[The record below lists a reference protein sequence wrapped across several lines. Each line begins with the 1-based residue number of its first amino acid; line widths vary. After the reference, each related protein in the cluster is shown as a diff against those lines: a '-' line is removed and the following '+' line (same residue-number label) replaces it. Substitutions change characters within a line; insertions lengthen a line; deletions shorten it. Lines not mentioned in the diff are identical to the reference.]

1 MNKKNKEFFLSSWA
15 INNKTIIYV
24 LMTIFLVSGITA
36 YKTMPR
42 ELFPEI
48 NSSNIFVTTIFPGN
62 NAEEIEKLIT
72 DPLEQEI
79 KGVIGLIE
87 IESTSSEG
95 ISIINIEFDDDIPTE
110 VARLRVKDL
119 VDNVTVGDD
128 WPTFNNAKVDPNI
141 FEFDIAE
148 RFPVLNISLVGD
160 YKVEELKEYA
170 EYLDTRIERLPQVKT
185 VEVRG
190 IQDFEVEIAVNP
202 YKMKATKT
210 SFGNI
215 INAISQENI
224 TISAGSLISDGQRR
238 NVKIIGEVS
247 DPSQLNRLIVKR
259 DDGPVY
265 LEDVA
270 SVSFREKEATS
281 FTRSFDQKTVMLEV
295 VKRGGENAIF
305 ASNSIQEIIKDAKEN
320 FLPENLDVVVQ
331 NDQSEYTINS
341 VNDLMNNLI
350 FGIILVVTVLTFFL
364 GLRNALFVGFAIP
377 MSMFMSLV
385 ILSAFG
391 FTLNRMV
398 LFGLVMGLGLL
409 VDNGIVVVENIYRL
423 MSKEGMSRV
432 QAAKLGIGEVALPII
447 VSTATTIAAFIPLG
461 TWPGT
466 LGEFMIYFPITL
478 SAILGSSLIVA
489 IFFNSMLVSSF
500 MDLSEREISRTNLMK
515 MTYILGGLAIV
526 FVLFQDT
533 RAIGSLLAFICF
545 LFWSYKYVI
554 KNSAVKFQN
563 TLLVKL
569 ENRYNEFLSFALA
582 GFRPYLFLLGTIS
595 LFFVSILLMAIFPP
609 KVEFFPDNEPQQ
621 ILVYLEYPE
630 GTDIKKTNETSMLIE
645 SEVYKVVNNSKYID
659 NGYNFLVES
668 AISQVGE
675 GAGNPE
681 TDAGGTGEIP
691 HKALITMTMREFKFR
706 RGMSSEELRKE
717 IQVELIEKFPG
728 IAISVEKDSQ
738 GPPGGYPVNIEIYGE
753 DYEQLIET
761 AISMKNYLNQEN
773 IEGIEQ
779 LKIDVSRSKPGLEFN
794 VDREKAG
801 ELGIPTGLV
810 GQTIRNS
817 IIGSKAGI
825 YKLRGEDYE
834 INVRFDEEFKNDINS
849 IINQNIVFR
858 DQSTGKTKEVP
869 IASIVD
875 QKNITSF
882 SAIKHIDLQRVVTLY
897 SSILAGSN
905 ANEIVNTA
913 EIALSGYEAPQGVEY
928 KFTGEIKQQ
937 SENQEFLSGALLT
950 GIALIILLLVFQFN
964 SISKP
969 FIVLA
974 SIVLSFTGVFLGI
987 VIFNLTFSILMT
999 MLGIISLTG
1008 IIVNNA
1014 VVLIDYT
1021 QLLLDRKKEELNV
1034 EKDNMLSKDQI
1045 FEAIV
1050 SGGKARLRPVIL
1062 TAITT
1067 ILGLIPL
1074 AIGLN
1079 IDLMSLFS
1087 SGNPNIYVGGDN
1099 VIFWGPLA
1107 WTVIFGL
1114 TFATFLTLVIVPVTF
1129 YLSKRAALK
1138 IREFKL
1144 N

>member
-270 SVSFREKEATS
+270 SVSFSEKDVTS

-305 ASNSIQEIIKDAKEN
+305 ASNSIQEIIKDAKQN

-500 MDLSEREISRTNLMK
+500 MDLSEREISRTNLIK

-630 GTDIKKTNETSMLIE
+630 GTDIKKTNETLMLIE

-706 RGMSSEELRKE
+706 RGTSSEELRKE
-717 IQVELIEKFPG
+717 IQLELLEKFPG

-858 DQSTGKTKEVP
+858 DQSTGKIQEVP

-1021 QLLLDRKKEELNV
+1021 QLLFDRKKIDLN
-1034 EKDNMLSKDQI
+1034 MSKDEI
-1045 FEAIV
+1045 IDKMTAMELVKTA
-1050 SGGKARLRPVIL
+1050 GKARLKPVLL

-1067 ILGLIPL
+1067 IFGLIPL
-1074 AIGLN
+1074 AVGLN
-1079 IDLMSLFS
+1079 IDFFSLFANW
-1087 SGNPNIYVGGDN
+1087 NPNVYLGGDN
-1099 VIFWGPLA
+1099 VVFWGPLA
-1107 WTVIFGL
+1107 WTVIFGI
-1114 TFATFLTLVIVPVTF
+1114 TFATFLTLIIVPSM
-1129 YLSKRAALK
+1129 YYIIHLARIKLK
-1138 IREFKL
+1138 NI
-1144 N
+1144 

>member
-270 SVSFREKEATS
+270 SVSFREKDVTS

-500 MDLSEREISRTNLMK
+500 MDLSEREISRTNLIK

-630 GTDIKKTNETSMLIE
+630 GTDIKKTNETLMLIE

-691 HKALITMTMREFKFR
+691 HKALITITMREFKFR

-717 IQVELIEKFPG
+717 IQLELLEKFPG

-1021 QLLLDRKKEELNV
+1021 QLLFDRKKIDLN
-1034 EKDNMLSKDQI
+1034 MSKDEI
-1045 FEAIV
+1045 IDKMTAMELVKTA
-1050 SGGKARLRPVIL
+1050 GKARLKPVLL

-1067 ILGLIPL
+1067 IFGLIPL
-1074 AIGLN
+1074 AVGLN
-1079 IDLMSLFS
+1079 IDFFSLFANW
-1087 SGNPNIYVGGDN
+1087 NPNVYLGGDN

-1107 WTVIFGL
+1107 WTVIFGI
-1114 TFATFLTLVIVPVTF
+1114 TFATFLTLIIVPSM
-1129 YLSKRAALK
+1129 YYIIHLARIKLK
-1138 IREFKL
+1138 NI
-1144 N
+1144 

>member
-270 SVSFREKEATS
+270 SVSFREKDVTS

-305 ASNSIQEIIKDAKEN
+305 ASNSIQEIIKDAKQN

-500 MDLSEREISRTNLMK
+500 MDLSEREISRTNLIK

-630 GTDIKKTNETSMLIE
+630 GTDIKKTNETLMLIE

-717 IQVELIEKFPG
+717 IQLELLEKFPG

-858 DQSTGKTKEVP
+858 DQSTGKIQEVP

-1021 QLLLDRKKEELNV
+1021 QLLFDRKKIDLN
-1034 EKDNMLSKDQI
+1034 MSKDEI
-1045 FEAIV
+1045 IDKMTAMELVKTA
-1050 SGGKARLRPVIL
+1050 GKARLKPVLL

-1067 ILGLIPL
+1067 IFGLIPL
-1074 AIGLN
+1074 AVGLN
-1079 IDLMSLFS
+1079 IDFFSLFANW
-1087 SGNPNIYVGGDN
+1087 NPNVYLGGDN
-1099 VIFWGPLA
+1099 VVFWGPLA
-1107 WTVIFGL
+1107 WTVIFGI
-1114 TFATFLTLVIVPVTF
+1114 TFATFLTLIIVPSM
-1129 YLSKRAALK
+1129 YYIIHLARIKLK
-1138 IREFKL
+1138 NI
-1144 N
+1144 

>member
-1 MNKKNKEFFLSSWA
+1 MDKKNKEFFLSSWA

-24 LMTIFLVSGITA
+24 LMIIFLISGISA

-48 NSSNIFVTTIFPGN
+48 NSSNIFITTVFPGN
-62 NAEEIEKLIT
+62 NAEEMEKLIT

-95 ISIINIEFDDDIPTE
+95 ISIINIEFDDEIPTAL
-110 VARLRVKDL
+110 ARQRVKDL
-119 VDNVTVGDD
+119 VENVTVGDD

-185 VEVRG
+185 VEIRG
-190 IQDFEVEIAVNP
+190 IQDFEVEVAVNP
-202 YKMKATKT
+202 YMMKATKT
-210 SFGNI
+210 SYSDI
-215 INAISQENI
+215 INAIAQENV

-247 DPSQLNRLIVKR
+247 DPSELNRIIVKR
-259 DDGPVY
+259 DNGPVY

-270 SVSFREKEATS
+270 SISFKEKEITS
-281 FTRSFDQKTVMLEV
+281 YTRSFDKKTVMLEV

-305 ASNSIQEIIKDAKEN
+305 ASNSIQEIIQEAKED
-320 FLPENLDVVVQ
+320 FLPSNLEVVIQ

-391 FTLNRMV
+391 LTLNRMV

-423 MSKEGMSRV
+423 MSKEGVPRI

-478 SAILGSSLIVA
+478 SAVLGSSLIVA

-500 MDLSEREISRTNLMK
+500 MDLSEKEISRKNLMR

-545 LFWSYKYVI
+545 LFWSYKYFI
-554 KNSAVKFQN
+554 KNQAIRFQN
-563 TLLVKL
+563 TFLVRL
-569 ENRYNEFLSFALA
+569 ENKYNDFLSFALE
-582 GFRPYLFLLGTIS
+582 GIRPFLFLAGTFL
-595 LFFVSILLMAIFPP
+595 LFITSIVLMGIFPP
-609 KVEFFPDNEPQQ
+609 KIEFFPDNEPQQ

-630 GTDIKKTNETSMLIE
+630 GTDIEKTNETLKQIE
-645 SEVYKVVNNSKYID
+645 SEIYEVINNPKYLDGD
-659 NGYNFLVES
+659 NNFLVES

-691 HKALITMTMREFKFR
+691 HKALITMTMREFKYR
-706 RGMSSEELRKE
+706 RGMSSEELRKDV
-717 IQVELIEKFPG
+717 QLELIGRFPG

-738 GPPGGYPVNIEIYGE
+738 GPPGGYPVNIEIYGD
-753 DYEQLIET
+753 DYEKLIET
-761 AISMKNYLNQEN
+761 AISMKNYLNKEN

-779 LKIDVSRSKPGLEFN
+779 LKIDVSRSKPGLEFQ

-801 ELGIPTGLV
+801 ELGIPTGLI

-817 IIGSKAGI
+817 IIGTKAGV
-825 YKLRGEDYE
+825 YKLNGDDYQ
-834 INVRFDEEFKNDINS
+834 INVRLDEDYKNNINT
-849 IINQNIVFR
+849 IINQNIIFR
-858 DQSTGKTKEVP
+858 DQSNGKTKEIP
-869 IASIVD
+869 IASVVTE
-875 QKNITSF
+875 KNITSF
-882 SAIKHIDLQRVVTLY
+882 SAIKHKDLQRSVTLY

-905 ANEIVNTA
+905 ANEIVNSA
-913 EIALSGYEAPQGVEY
+913 EISLSGFETPQGVDF

-937 SENQEFLSGALLT
+937 AENQSFLSGALLT
-950 GIALIILLLVFQFN
+950 GIALILLLLVFQFN

-974 SIVLSFTGVFLGI
+974 SIILSFTGVFLGI

-1021 QLLLDRKKEELNV
+1021 QLLFDRKKIDLN
-1034 EKDNMLSKDQI
+1034 LSKNEIIEKSIALDLI
-1045 FEAIV
+1045 KTA
-1050 SGGKARLRPVIL
+1050 GKARLKPVLL

-1067 ILGLIPL
+1067 IFGLIPL

-1079 IDLMSLFS
+1079 IDFFSLFA
-1087 SGNPNIYVGGDN
+1087 NWNANIYIGGDN

-1107 WTVIFGL
+1107 WTVIFGI
-1114 TFATFLTLVIVPVTF
+1114 TFATFLTLIIVPSM
-1129 YLSKRAALK
+1129 YYIIHLGRIKLK
-1138 IREFKL
+1138 NI
-1144 N
+1144 

>member
-1 MNKKNKEFFLSSWA
+1 MDKKNKEFFLSSWA

-48 NSSNIFVTTIFPGN
+48 NSSNIFVTTIYPGN

-119 VDNVTVGDD
+119 VDNITVGDD

-148 RFPVLNISLVGD
+148 RFPVLNISLVGN
-160 YKVEELKEYA
+160 YTVEELKEYA

-215 INAISQENI
+215 IDAISQENI

-270 SVSFREKEATS
+270 SVSFKEKEATS

-295 VKRGGENAIF
+295 IKRGGENAIF

-320 FLPENLDVVVQ
+320 FLPENLDVVIQ

-526 FVLFQDT
+526 FVLFQNT

-545 LFWSYKYVI
+545 LFWSYKYFI

-582 GFRPYLFLLGTIS
+582 GLRPYLFLLGTIS

-630 GTDIKKTNETSMLIE
+630 GTDIKKTNKTSMQIE
-645 SEVYKVVNNSKYID
+645 SEIYKVVNNSKYID

-1021 QLLLDRKKEELNV
+1021 QLLFDRKKLDLNMSEDEIIDKMTAMELV
-1034 EKDNMLSKDQI
+1034 KT
-1045 FEAIV
+1045 A
-1050 SGGKARLRPVIL
+1050 GKARLKPVLL

-1067 ILGLIPL
+1067 IFGLIPL
-1074 AIGLN
+1074 AVGLN
-1079 IDLMSLFS
+1079 IDFFSLFANW
-1087 SGNPNIYVGGDN
+1087 NPNVYLGGDN

-1107 WTVIFGL
+1107 WTVIFGI
-1114 TFATFLTLVIVPVTF
+1114 TFATFLTLIIVPSM
-1129 YLSKRAALK
+1129 YYIIHLARIKLK
-1138 IREFKL
+1138 NI
-1144 N
+1144 

>member
-270 SVSFREKEATS
+270 SVSFREKDVTS

-305 ASNSIQEIIKDAKEN
+305 ASNSIQEIIKDAKQN

-500 MDLSEREISRTNLMK
+500 MDLSEREISRTNLIK

-706 RGMSSEELRKE
+706 RGTSSEELRKE
-717 IQVELIEKFPG
+717 IQLELLEKFPG

-858 DQSTGKTKEVP
+858 DQSTGKIQEVP

-1021 QLLLDRKKEELNV
+1021 QLLFDRKKIDLN
-1034 EKDNMLSKDQI
+1034 MSKDEI
-1045 FEAIV
+1045 IDKMTAMELVKTA
-1050 SGGKARLRPVIL
+1050 GKARLKPVLL

-1067 ILGLIPL
+1067 IFGLIPL
-1074 AIGLN
+1074 AVGLN
-1079 IDLMSLFS
+1079 IDFFSLFANW
-1087 SGNPNIYVGGDN
+1087 NPNVYLGGDN
-1099 VIFWGPLA
+1099 VVFWGPLA
-1107 WTVIFGL
+1107 WTVIFGI
-1114 TFATFLTLVIVPVTF
+1114 TFATFLTLIIVPSM
-1129 YLSKRAALK
+1129 YYIIHLARIKLK
-1138 IREFKL
+1138 NI
-1144 N
+1144 

>member
-1 MNKKNKEFFLSSWA
+1 MDKKNKEFFLSSWA

-24 LMTIFLVSGITA
+24 LMIIFLISGVTA

-48 NSSNIFVTTIFPGN
+48 NSSNIFITTVFPGN
-62 NAEEIEKLIT
+62 NAEEMEKLIT

-79 KGVIGLIE
+79 KGVIGLID

-95 ISIINIEFDDDIPTE
+95 ISIINIEFDDEIPTAL
-110 VARLRVKDL
+110 ARQRVKDL

-128 WPTFNNAKVDPNI
+128 WPTFNNSKVDPNI

-170 EYLDTRIERLPQVKT
+170 EYIETRIERLPQVKT
-185 VEVRG
+185 VEIRG
-190 IQDFEVEIAVNP
+190 IQDFEVEVAVNP
-202 YKMKATKT
+202 YMMKATKT
-210 SFGNI
+210 SYSDI
-215 INAISQENI
+215 INAIAQENV

-247 DPSQLNRLIVKR
+247 DPSELNRIIVKR
-259 DDGPVY
+259 DNGPVY

-270 SVSFREKEATS
+270 SVSFKEKEITS
-281 FTRSFDQKTVMLEV
+281 YTRSFDKKTIMLEV
-295 VKRGGENAIF
+295 VKRGGQNAIF
-305 ASNSIQEIIKDAKEN
+305 ASNSIQEIIREAKKD
-320 FLPENLDVVVQ
+320 FLPSNLEVVIQ

-391 FTLNRMV
+391 LTLNRMV

-423 MSKEGMSRV
+423 MSKEGVPRI

-500 MDLSEREISRTNLMK
+500 MDLSEKEISRKNLLR
-515 MTYILGGLAIV
+515 MTYILGGFAIV

-533 RAIGSLLAFICF
+533 RAIGTLLAFICF

-554 KNSAVKFQN
+554 KNLAIRFQN
-563 TLLVKL
+563 TFLIRL
-569 ENRYNEFLSFALA
+569 ENIYNDFLSFALS
-582 GFRPYLFLLGTIS
+582 GIRPFLFLAGTFL
-595 LFFVSILLMAIFPP
+595 LFITSIVLMGIFPP
-609 KVEFFPDNEPQQ
+609 KIEFFPDNEPQQ

-630 GTDIKKTNETSMLIE
+630 GTDIEKTNETLIQIE
-645 SEVYKVVNNSKYID
+645 SEIYEVINNPKYLD
-659 NGYNFLVES
+659 GDYNFLVES

-691 HKALITMTMREFKFR
+691 HKALITMTMREFKYR
-706 RGMSSEELRKE
+706 RGMSSEELRKD
-717 IQVELIEKFPG
+717 IQLELIDRFPG
-728 IAISVEKDSQ
+728 IAISVEKDTQ
-738 GPPGGYPVNIEIYGE
+738 GPPGGYPVNIEIYGD
-753 DYEQLIET
+753 DYERLIET
-761 AISMKNYLNQEN
+761 AISMKNYLNKEN

-779 LKIDVSRSKPGLEFN
+779 LKIDVSRSKPGLEFQ

-801 ELGIPTGLV
+801 ELGIPTGLI

-817 IIGSKAGI
+817 IIGTKAGV
-825 YKLRGEDYE
+825 YKINGDDYQ
-834 INVRFDEEFKNDINS
+834 INVRLDEDYKNSINT
-849 IINQNIVFR
+849 IINQNIIFR
-858 DQSTGKTKEVP
+858 DQSNGKIKEIP
-869 IASIVD
+869 IASVVTE
-875 QKNITSF
+875 KNITSF
-882 SAIKHIDLQRVVTLY
+882 SAIKHKELQRSVTLY

-905 ANEIVNTA
+905 ANEIVNSA
-913 EIALSGYEAPQGVEY
+913 EISLSGFETPKGVDF

-937 SENQEFLSGALLT
+937 AENQSFLSGALLT
-950 GIALIILLLVFQFN
+950 AIALIILILVFQFN

-969 FIVLA
+969 LIVLA
-974 SIVLSFTGVFLGI
+974 SIILSFTGVFLGI

-1021 QLLLDRKKEELNV
+1021 QLLFDRKKIDLN
-1034 EKDNMLSKDQI
+1034 LSKDEI
-1045 FEAIV
+1045 IEKSIALNLIKTA
-1050 SGGKARLRPVIL
+1050 GKARLKPVLL

-1067 ILGLIPL
+1067 IFGLIPL

-1079 IDLMSLFS
+1079 IDFFSLFA
-1087 SGNPNIYVGGDN
+1087 NWNANIYIGGDN
-1099 VIFWGPLA
+1099 VVFWGPLA
-1107 WTVIFGL
+1107 WTVIFGI
-1114 TFATFLTLVIVPVTF
+1114 TFATFLTLIIVPSM
-1129 YLSKRAALK
+1129 YYIIHLGRIKLK
-1138 IREFKL
+1138 NI
-1144 N
+1144 

>member
-645 SEVYKVVNNSKYID
+645 SEIYKVVNNSKYID

-825 YKLRGEDYE
+825 YKFRGEDYE

-1021 QLLLDRKKEELNV
+1021 QLLFDRKKIDLN
-1034 EKDNMLSKDQI
+1034 MSKDEI
-1045 FEAIV
+1045 IDKMTAMELVKTA
-1050 SGGKARLRPVIL
+1050 GKARLKPVLL

-1067 ILGLIPL
+1067 IFGLIPL
-1074 AIGLN
+1074 AVGLN
-1079 IDLMSLFS
+1079 IDFFSLFANW
-1087 SGNPNIYVGGDN
+1087 NPNVYLGGDN

-1107 WTVIFGL
+1107 WTVIFGI
-1114 TFATFLTLVIVPVTF
+1114 TFATFLTLIIVPSM
-1129 YLSKRAALK
+1129 YYIIHLARIKLK
-1138 IREFKL
+1138 NI
-1144 N
+1144 

>member
-1 MNKKNKEFFLSSWA
+1 MDKKNKEFFLSSWA

-24 LMTIFLVSGITA
+24 LMIIFLVSGITA

-62 NAEEIEKLIT
+62 NAEQMEKLIT

-95 ISIINIEFDDDIPTE
+95 ISIINIEFDDEIPTAL
-110 VARLRVKDL
+110 ARQRVKDL
-119 VDNVTVGDD
+119 VDNVTVKDD
-128 WPTFNNAKVDPNI
+128 WPTFNNSKVDPNI

-148 RFPVLNISLVGD
+148 RFPVLNISLVGN

-170 EYLDTRIERLPQVKT
+170 EYLDTRIERLAQVKT
-185 VEVRG
+185 VEIRG
-190 IQDFEVEIAVNP
+190 IQDFEVEVAVDP
-202 YKMKATKT
+202 YMMKATKT
-210 SFGNI
+210 SFNNI
-215 INAISQENI
+215 INAIAQENI

-238 NVKIIGEVS
+238 NVKIVGEVS
-247 DPSQLNRLIVKR
+247 NPSELNRIIVKR
-259 DDGPVY
+259 DNGPVY

-270 SVSFREKEATS
+270 SVSFKEKEITS
-281 FTRSFDQKTVMLEV
+281 YTRSFDKKTVMLEV

-305 ASNSIQEIIKDAKEN
+305 ASNSIQEIIQKAKDD
-320 FLPENLDVVVQ
+320 FLPANLDVVIQ

-391 FTLNRMV
+391 LTLNRMV

-423 MSKEGMSRV
+423 MSKEGVPRV

-500 MDLSEREISRTNLMK
+500 MDLSEKEISRKNLMR
-515 MTYILGGLAIV
+515 MTYLLGGLAII
-526 FVLFQDT
+526 FVLFKDT
-533 RAIGSLLAFICF
+533 RAIGSLLAFICL
-545 LFWSYKYVI
+545 LFWTYKYFI
-554 KNSAVKFQN
+554 KKQAIRFQN
-563 TLLVKL
+563 TFLVRL
-569 ENRYNEFLSFALA
+569 ENIYNDFLSFALS
-582 GFRPYLFLLGTIS
+582 GIKPFLFLGGTIL
-595 LFFVSILLMAIFPP
+595 LFIFSIILMGIFPP
-609 KVEFFPDNEPQQ
+609 KIEFFPDNEPQQ

-630 GTDIKKTNETSMLIE
+630 GTDIKKTNETSKLIE
-645 SEVYKVVNNSKYID
+645 SEVYKVVNNSKYLD
-659 NGYNFLVES
+659 NDYNFLVES

-691 HKALITMTMREFKFR
+691 HKALITMTMREFKYR
-706 RGMSSEELRKE
+706 RGVSSEELRKE
-717 IQVELIEKFPG
+717 VQLELIDRFPG

-738 GPPGGYPVNIEIYGE
+738 GPPGGYPVNIEIYG
-753 DYEQLIET
+753 DNYEELIET
-761 AISMKNYLNQEN
+761 AISMKNFLNKEN

-779 LKIDVSRSKPGLEFN
+779 LKIDVSRSKPGLEFQ

-817 IIGSKAGI
+817 IIGSKAGV
-825 YKLRGEDYE
+825 YKLKGEDYQ
-834 INVRFDEEFKNDINS
+834 INVRLDEGFKNDINT

-858 DQSTGKTKEVP
+858 DQSNGTTKEIP
-869 IASIVD
+869 IASVVTE
-875 QKNITSF
+875 KNITSF

-913 EIALSGYEAPQGVEY
+913 EISLSGFEAPQGVNF

-937 SENQEFLSGALLT
+937 AENQSFLSGALLT
-950 GIALIILLLVFQFN
+950 AIALIILILVFQFN

-969 FIVLA
+969 FIVLT
-974 SIVLSFTGVFLGI
+974 SIILSFTGVFLGI
-987 VIFNLTFSILMT
+987 IIFNLTFSILMT

-1021 QLLLDRKKEELNV
+1021 QLLFDRKKIDLKLSNKDIIHKNIALELV
-1034 EKDNMLSKDQI
+1034 KT
-1045 FEAIV
+1045 A
-1050 SGGKARLRPVIL
+1050 GKARLKPVLL

-1067 ILGLIPL
+1067 IFGLIPL
-1074 AIGLN
+1074 AVGLN
-1079 IDLMSLFS
+1079 IDFFSLFA
-1087 SGNPNIYVGGDN
+1087 NWNANIYLGGDN

-1107 WTVIFGL
+1107 WTVIFGI
-1114 TFATFLTLVIVPVTF
+1114 TFATFLTLIIVPSM
-1129 YLSKRAALK
+1129 YYIIHLGRIKLK
-1138 IREFKL
+1138 NI
-1144 N
+1144 

>member
-1 MNKKNKEFFLSSWA
+1 MDKKNKEFFLSSWA

-24 LMTIFLVSGITA
+24 LMIIFLISGVTA

-48 NSSNIFVTTIFPGN
+48 NSSNIFITTVFPGN
-62 NAEEIEKLIT
+62 NAEEMEKLIT

-79 KGVIGLIE
+79 KGVIGLID

-95 ISIINIEFDDDIPTE
+95 ISIINIEFDDEIPTAL
-110 VARLRVKDL
+110 ARQRVKDL

-128 WPTFNNAKVDPNI
+128 WPTFNNSKVDPNI

-170 EYLDTRIERLPQVKT
+170 EYIETRIERLPQVKT
-185 VEVRG
+185 VEIRG
-190 IQDFEVEIAVNP
+190 IQDFEVEVAVNP
-202 YKMKATKT
+202 YMMKATKT
-210 SFGNI
+210 SYSDI
-215 INAISQENI
+215 INAIAQENV

-247 DPSQLNRLIVKR
+247 DPSELNRIIVKR
-259 DDGPVY
+259 DNGPVY

-270 SVSFREKEATS
+270 SVSFKEKEITS
-281 FTRSFDQKTVMLEV
+281 YTRSFDKKTIMLEV
-295 VKRGGENAIF
+295 VKRGGQNAIF
-305 ASNSIQEIIKDAKEN
+305 ASNSIQEIIREAKKD
-320 FLPENLDVVVQ
+320 FLPSNLEVVIQ

-391 FTLNRMV
+391 LTLNRMV

-423 MSKEGMSRV
+423 MSKEGVPRI

-500 MDLSEREISRTNLMK
+500 MDLSEKEISRKNLLR
-515 MTYILGGLAIV
+515 MTYILGGFAIV

-533 RAIGSLLAFICF
+533 RAIGTLLAFICF

-554 KNSAVKFQN
+554 KNLAIRFQN
-563 TLLVKL
+563 TFLIRL
-569 ENRYNEFLSFALA
+569 ENIYNDFLSFALS
-582 GFRPYLFLLGTIS
+582 GIRPFLFLAGTFL
-595 LFFVSILLMAIFPP
+595 LFITSIVLMGIFPP
-609 KVEFFPDNEPQQ
+609 KIEFFPDNEPQQ

-630 GTDIKKTNETSMLIE
+630 GTDIEKTNETLKQIE
-645 SEVYKVVNNSKYID
+645 SEIYEVINNPKYLD
-659 NGYNFLVES
+659 GDYNFLVES

-691 HKALITMTMREFKFR
+691 HKALITMTMREFKYR
-706 RGMSSEELRKE
+706 RGMSSEELRKD
-717 IQVELIEKFPG
+717 IQLELIDRFPG
-728 IAISVEKDSQ
+728 IAISVEKDTQ
-738 GPPGGYPVNIEIYGE
+738 GPPGGYPVNIEIYGD
-753 DYEQLIET
+753 DYERLIET
-761 AISMKNYLNQEN
+761 AISMKNYLNKEN

-779 LKIDVSRSKPGLEFN
+779 LKIDVSRSKPGLEFQ

-801 ELGIPTGLV
+801 ELGIPTGLI

-817 IIGSKAGI
+817 IIGTKAGV
-825 YKLRGEDYE
+825 YKINGDDYQ
-834 INVRFDEEFKNDINS
+834 INVRLDEDYKNSINT
-849 IINQNIVFR
+849 IINQNIIFR
-858 DQSTGKTKEVP
+858 DQSNGKIKEIP
-869 IASIVD
+869 IASVVTE
-875 QKNITSF
+875 KNITSF
-882 SAIKHIDLQRVVTLY
+882 SAIKHKELQRSVTLY

-905 ANEIVNTA
+905 ANEIVNSA
-913 EIALSGYEAPQGVEY
+913 EISLSGFETPKGVDF

-937 SENQEFLSGALLT
+937 AENQSFLSGALLT
-950 GIALIILLLVFQFN
+950 GIALIVLILVFQFN

-969 FIVLA
+969 LIVLA
-974 SIVLSFTGVFLGI
+974 SIILSFTGVFLGI

-1021 QLLLDRKKEELNV
+1021 QLLFDRKKIDLN
-1034 EKDNMLSKDQI
+1034 LSKDEI
-1045 FEAIV
+1045 IEKSIALNLIKTA
-1050 SGGKARLRPVIL
+1050 GKARLKPVLL

-1067 ILGLIPL
+1067 IFGLIPL

-1079 IDLMSLFS
+1079 IDFFSLFA
-1087 SGNPNIYVGGDN
+1087 NWNANIYIGGDN
-1099 VIFWGPLA
+1099 VVFWGPLA
-1107 WTVIFGL
+1107 WTVIFGI
-1114 TFATFLTLVIVPVTF
+1114 TFATFLTLIIVPSM
-1129 YLSKRAALK
+1129 YYIIHLGRIKLK
-1138 IREFKL
+1138 NI
-1144 N
+1144 

>member
-1 MNKKNKEFFLSSWA
+1 
-15 INNKTIIYV
+15 
-24 LMTIFLVSGITA
+24 
-36 YKTMPR
+36 
-42 ELFPEI
+42 
-48 NSSNIFVTTIFPGN
+48 
-62 NAEEIEKLIT
+62 
-72 DPLEQEI
+72 
-79 KGVIGLIE
+79 
-87 IESTSSEG
+87 
-95 ISIINIEFDDDIPTE
+95 
-110 VARLRVKDL
+110 
-119 VDNVTVGDD
+119 
-128 WPTFNNAKVDPNI
+128 
-141 FEFDIAE
+141 
-148 RFPVLNISLVGD
+148 
-160 YKVEELKEYA
+160 
-170 EYLDTRIERLPQVKT
+170 
-185 VEVRG
+185 
-190 IQDFEVEIAVNP
+190 
-202 YKMKATKT
+202 
-210 SFGNI
+210 
-215 INAISQENI
+215 
-224 TISAGSLISDGQRR
+224 
-238 NVKIIGEVS
+238 
-247 DPSQLNRLIVKR
+247 
-259 DDGPVY
+259 
-265 LEDVA
+265 
-270 SVSFREKEATS
+270 
-281 FTRSFDQKTVMLEV
+281 MLEV

-1021 QLLLDRKKEELNV
+1021 QLLFDRKKIDLN
-1034 EKDNMLSKDQI
+1034 MSKDEI
-1045 FEAIV
+1045 IDKMTAMELVKTA
-1050 SGGKARLRPVIL
+1050 GKARLKPVLL

-1067 ILGLIPL
+1067 IFGLIPL
-1074 AIGLN
+1074 AVGLN
-1079 IDLMSLFS
+1079 IDFFSLFANW
-1087 SGNPNIYVGGDN
+1087 NPNVYLGGDN

-1107 WTVIFGL
+1107 WTVIFGI
-1114 TFATFLTLVIVPVTF
+1114 TFATFLTLIIVPSM
-1129 YLSKRAALK
+1129 YYIIHLARIKLK
-1138 IREFKL
+1138 NI
-1144 N
+1144 

>member
-1 MNKKNKEFFLSSWA
+1 MDKKNKEFFLSSWA

-24 LMTIFLVSGITA
+24 LMIIFLISGISA

-48 NSSNIFVTTIFPGN
+48 NSSNIFITTVFPGN
-62 NAEEIEKLIT
+62 NAEEMEKLIT

-95 ISIINIEFDDDIPTE
+95 ISIINIEFDDEIPTAL
-110 VARLRVKDL
+110 ARQRVKDL
-119 VDNVTVGDD
+119 VENVTVGDD

-185 VEVRG
+185 VEIRG
-190 IQDFEVEIAVNP
+190 IQDFEVEVAVNP
-202 YKMKATKT
+202 YMMKATKT
-210 SFGNI
+210 SYSDI
-215 INAISQENI
+215 INAIAQENV

-247 DPSQLNRLIVKR
+247 DPSELNRIIVKR
-259 DDGPVY
+259 DNGPVY

-270 SVSFREKEATS
+270 SISFKEKEITS
-281 FTRSFDQKTVMLEV
+281 YTRSFDKKTVMLEV

-305 ASNSIQEIIKDAKEN
+305 ASNSIQEIIQEAKED
-320 FLPENLDVVVQ
+320 FLPSNLEVVIQ

-391 FTLNRMV
+391 LTLNRMV

-423 MSKEGMSRV
+423 MSKEGVPRI

-478 SAILGSSLIVA
+478 SAVLGSSLIVA

-500 MDLSEREISRTNLMK
+500 MDLSEKEISRKNLMR
-515 MTYILGGLAIV
+515 MTYILGSLAIV

-545 LFWSYKYVI
+545 LFWSYKYFI
-554 KNSAVKFQN
+554 KNQAIRFQN
-563 TLLVKL
+563 TFLVRL
-569 ENRYNEFLSFALA
+569 ENKYNDFLSFALE
-582 GFRPYLFLLGTIS
+582 GIRPFLFLAGTFL
-595 LFFVSILLMAIFPP
+595 LFITSIVLMGIFPP
-609 KVEFFPDNEPQQ
+609 KIEFFPDNEPQQ

-630 GTDIKKTNETSMLIE
+630 GTDIEKTNETLKQIE
-645 SEVYKVVNNSKYID
+645 SEIYEVINNPKYLD
-659 NGYNFLVES
+659 GDYNFLVES

-691 HKALITMTMREFKFR
+691 HKALITMTMREFKYR
-706 RGMSSEELRKE
+706 RGMSSEELRKDV
-717 IQVELIEKFPG
+717 QLELIGRFPG

-738 GPPGGYPVNIEIYGE
+738 GPPGGYPVNIEIYGD
-753 DYEQLIET
+753 DYEKLIET
-761 AISMKNYLNQEN
+761 AISMKNYLNKEN

-779 LKIDVSRSKPGLEFN
+779 LKIDVSRSKPGLEFQ

-801 ELGIPTGLV
+801 ELGIPTGLI

-817 IIGSKAGI
+817 IIGTKAGV
-825 YKLRGEDYE
+825 YKLNGDDYQ
-834 INVRFDEEFKNDINS
+834 INVRLDEDYKNNINT
-849 IINQNIVFR
+849 IINQNIIFR
-858 DQSTGKTKEVP
+858 DQSNGKTKEIP
-869 IASIVD
+869 IASVVTE
-875 QKNITSF
+875 KNITSF
-882 SAIKHIDLQRVVTLY
+882 SAIKHKDLQRSVTLY

-905 ANEIVNTA
+905 ANEIVNSA
-913 EIALSGYEAPQGVEY
+913 EISLSGFETLQGVDF

-937 SENQEFLSGALLT
+937 AENQSFLSGALLT
-950 GIALIILLLVFQFN
+950 GIALILLLLVFQFN

-974 SIVLSFTGVFLGI
+974 SIILSFTGVFLGI

-1021 QLLLDRKKEELNV
+1021 QLLFDRKKIDLN
-1034 EKDNMLSKDQI
+1034 LSKNEIIEKSIALDLI
-1045 FEAIV
+1045 KTA
-1050 SGGKARLRPVIL
+1050 GKARLKPVLL

-1067 ILGLIPL
+1067 IFGLIPL

-1079 IDLMSLFS
+1079 IDFFSLFA
-1087 SGNPNIYVGGDN
+1087 NWNANIYIGGDN

-1107 WTVIFGL
+1107 WTVIFGI
-1114 TFATFLTLVIVPVTF
+1114 TFATFLTLIIVPSM
-1129 YLSKRAALK
+1129 YYIIHLGRIKLK
-1138 IREFKL
+1138 NI
-1144 N
+1144 

>member
-24 LMTIFLVSGITA
+24 LMIIFLVSGITA

-48 NSSNIFVTTIFPGN
+48 NSSNIFVTTVFPGN
-62 NAEEIEKLIT
+62 NAEEMEKLIT

-95 ISIINIEFDDDIPTE
+95 ISIINIEFDDEIPTAL
-110 VARLRVKDL
+110 ARQRVKDL

-190 IQDFEVEIAVNP
+190 IQDFEVEVAVDR
-202 YKMKATKT
+202 YMMKATKT
-210 SFGNI
+210 SFGDI
-215 INAISQENI
+215 INAIAQENV
-224 TISAGSLISDGQRR
+224 TVSAGSLISAGQRR

-247 DPSQLNRLIVKR
+247 NPNELNRIIVKR
-259 DDGPVY
+259 DNGPVY

-270 SVSFREKEATS
+270 SISFKEKEITS
-281 FTRSFDQKTVMLEV
+281 YTRSFDKKTIMLEV

-305 ASNSIQEIIKDAKEN
+305 ASNSIQEIIDEAKES

-391 FTLNRMV
+391 LTLNRMV

-423 MSKEGMSRV
+423 MSKEGVSRV

-500 MDLSEREISRTNLMK
+500 MDLSEREISRKNLMR
-515 MTYILGGLAIV
+515 MTYVLGGFAII
-526 FVLFQDT
+526 FVLFNDT

-545 LFWSYKYVI
+545 LFWSYKYII
-554 KNSAVKFQN
+554 KNSAIRFQN
-563 TLLVKL
+563 TFLVRL
-569 ENRYNEFLSFALA
+569 ENLYNSFLSYALSGIRPFLFLAGTFAL
-582 GFRPYLFLLGTIS
+582 
-595 LFFVSILLMAIFPP
+595 FVFSIVLMGIFPP
-609 KVEFFPDNEPQQ
+609 KIEFFPDNEPEQ

-630 GTDIKKTNETSMLIE
+630 GTDIEKTNETSKQIE
-645 SEVYKVVNNSKYID
+645 SEIYKVANNSKYFD
-659 NGYNFLVES
+659 GDYNFLVES

-691 HKALITMTMREFKFR
+691 HKALITMTMREFKYR
-706 RGMSSEELRKE
+706 RGMSSEELRKD
-717 IQVELIEKFPG
+717 IQLELIGRFPG

-738 GPPGGYPVNIEIYGE
+738 GPPGGYPVNIEIYGD
-753 DYEQLIET
+753 DYEKLIET
-761 AISMKNYLNQEN
+761 AISMKNYLNKEN

-779 LKIDVSRSKPGLEFN
+779 LKIDVSRSKPGLEFI

-817 IIGSKAGI
+817 IIGSKAGV
-825 YKLRGEDYE
+825 YKLKGEDYQ
-834 INVRFDEEFKNDINS
+834 INVRLDEEYKNNINT
-849 IINQNIVFR
+849 IINQNIIFR
-858 DQSTGKTKEVP
+858 DQATGKTKEVP
-869 IASIVD
+869 IASVVNER
-875 QKNITSF
+875 NITSF
-882 SAIKHIDLQRVVTLY
+882 SAIKHINLQRVVTLY

-913 EIALSGYEAPQGVEY
+913 EISLSGFETPKGVDF

-937 SENQEFLSGALLT
+937 AENQSFLSGALLT
-950 GIALIILLLVFQFN
+950 GIALIILILVFQFN

-974 SIVLSFTGVFLGI
+974 SIILSFTGVFLGI

-1021 QLLLDRKKEELNV
+1021 QLLFDRKKIDLN
-1034 EKDNMLSKDQI
+1034 LSKEDI
-1045 FEAIV
+1045 IDKNIALDLV
-1050 SGGKARLRPVIL
+1050 KTAGKARLKPVLL

-1067 ILGLIPL
+1067 IFGLIPL

-1079 IDLMSLFS
+1079 IDFFTLFADW
-1087 SGNPNIYVGGDN
+1087 NANIYIGGDN

-1107 WTVIFGL
+1107 WTVIFGI
-1114 TFATFLTLVIVPVTF
+1114 TFATFLTLIIVPSM
-1129 YLSKRAALK
+1129 YYIIHLGRIKLK
-1138 IREFKL
+1138 NI
-1144 N
+1144 

>member
-1 MNKKNKEFFLSSWA
+1 MDKKNKEFFLSSWA

-160 YKVEELKEYA
+160 YKVEEFKEYA
-170 EYLDTRIERLPQVKT
+170 EYLDTRIERLPEVKT

-202 YKMKATKT
+202 YQMKATKT
-210 SFGNI
+210 SFSNI

-224 TISAGSLISDGQRR
+224 TVSAGSLISDGQRR

-247 DPSQLNRLIVKR
+247 DPKELNRLIVKR

-270 SVSFREKEATS
+270 LVSFREKEATS

-305 ASNSIQEIIKDAKEN
+305 ASNSIQEIIKEAKEN
-320 FLPENLDVVVQ
+320 FLPENLDVVIQ

-423 MSKEGMSRV
+423 MSKEGLSRV

-500 MDLSEREISRTNLMK
+500 MDLSEREISRTNLIK

-526 FVLFQDT
+526 FVLFKDT
-533 RAIGSLLAFICF
+533 RAIGSLLAFVCF
-545 LFWSYKYVI
+545 LFWAYKYVI
-554 KNSAVKFQN
+554 KNSAIKFQN

-569 ENRYNEFLSFALA
+569 ENRYNQFLSFALA

-595 LFFVSILLMAIFPP
+595 LFFISILLMAIFPP

-645 SEVYKVVNNSKYID
+645 SEIYKVVNNSKYID

-834 INVRFDEEFKNDINS
+834 INVRLDEEFRNDINS

-875 QKNITSF
+875 QRNITSF

-928 KFTGEIKQQ
+928 RFTGEIKQQ

-974 SIVLSFTGVFLGI
+974 SIVLSFTGVFMGI
-987 VIFNLTFSILMT
+987 IIFNLTFSILMT

-1021 QLLLDRKKEELNV
+1021 QLLFERKKIDLN
-1034 EKDNMLSKDQI
+1034 MSKD
-1045 FEAIV
+1045 EIV
-1050 SGGKARLRPVIL
+1050 DKVTAMELVKTAGKARLKPVLL

-1067 ILGLIPL
+1067 IFGLIPL
-1074 AIGLN
+1074 AVGLN
-1079 IDLMSLFS
+1079 IDFFSLFA
-1087 SGNPNIYVGGDN
+1087 NWDPNVYLGGDN

-1107 WTVIFGL
+1107 WTVIFGI
-1114 TFATFLTLVIVPVTF
+1114 TFATFLTLIIVPSM
-1129 YLSKRAALK
+1129 YYIIHLARIKLK
-1138 IREFKL
+1138 NI
-1144 N
+1144 

>member
-1 MNKKNKEFFLSSWA
+1 MDKKNKEFFLSSWA

-24 LMTIFLVSGITA
+24 LMIIFLISGITA

-62 NAEEIEKLIT
+62 NAEEMEKLIT

-95 ISIINIEFDDDIPTE
+95 ISIINIEFDDEIPTAL
-110 VARLRVKDL
+110 ARQRVKDL

-185 VEVRG
+185 VEIRG
-190 IQDFEVEIAVNP
+190 IQDFEVEVAVNP
-202 YKMKATKT
+202 YMMKATKT
-210 SFGNI
+210 SYSNI
-215 INAISQENI
+215 INAIAQENV

-247 DPSQLNRLIVKR
+247 DPSELNRIIVKR
-259 DDGPVY
+259 DNGPVY

-270 SVSFREKEATS
+270 TVSFKEKEITS
-281 FTRSFDQKTVMLEV
+281 YTRSFDKKTVMLEV

-305 ASNSIQEIIKDAKEN
+305 ASNSIQEIIQEAKED
-320 FLPENLDVVVQ
+320 FLPSNLEVVIQ

-391 FTLNRMV
+391 LTLNRMV

-423 MSKEGMSRV
+423 MSKEGVPRI

-500 MDLSEREISRTNLMK
+500 MDLSEKEISRKNLMR

-554 KNSAVKFQN
+554 KNQAIRFQN
-563 TLLVKL
+563 TFLVRL
-569 ENRYNEFLSFALA
+569 ENTYNDFLSFALS
-582 GFRPYLFLLGTIS
+582 GIRPFLFLAGTFL
-595 LFFVSILLMAIFPP
+595 LFITSIVLMGIFPP
-609 KVEFFPDNEPQQ
+609 KIEFFPDNEPQQ

-630 GTDIKKTNETSMLIE
+630 GTDIEKTNETLKQIE
-645 SEVYKVVNNSKYID
+645 SEIYEVINNPKYLD
-659 NGYNFLVES
+659 GDYNFLVES

-691 HKALITMTMREFKFR
+691 HKALITMTMREFKYR
-706 RGMSSEELRKE
+706 RGMSSEELRKDV
-717 IQVELIEKFPG
+717 QLELIDRFPG

-753 DYEQLIET
+753 DYAKLIET
-761 AISMKNYLNQEN
+761 AISMKNYLNKEN

-779 LKIDVSRSKPGLEFN
+779 LKIDVSRSKPGLEFQ

-817 IIGSKAGI
+817 IIGSKAGV
-825 YKLRGEDYE
+825 YKLKGEDYQ
-834 INVRFDEEFKNDINS
+834 INVRLDEDYKNS
-849 IINQNIVFR
+849 INTIVNQNIVFR
-858 DQSTGKTKEVP
+858 DQSNGKTKEIP
-869 IASIVD
+869 IASVVTE
-875 QKNITSF
+875 KNITSF

-913 EIALSGYEAPQGVEY
+913 EISLSGFETPQGVNF

-937 SENQEFLSGALLT
+937 AENQSFLSGALLT
-950 GIALIILLLVFQFN
+950 AIALIILILVFQFN

-969 FIVLA
+969 LIVLA
-974 SIVLSFTGVFLGI
+974 SIILSFTGVFLGI

-1021 QLLLDRKKEELNV
+1021 QLLFDRKKIDL
-1034 EKDNMLSKDQI
+1034 KLSKEDI
-1045 FEAIV
+1045 IDKNIALDLV
-1050 SGGKARLRPVIL
+1050 KTAGKARLKPVLL

-1067 ILGLIPL
+1067 IFGLIPL

-1079 IDLMSLFS
+1079 IDFFTLFADW
-1087 SGNPNIYVGGDN
+1087 NANIYIGGDN

-1107 WTVIFGL
+1107 WTVIFGI
-1114 TFATFLTLVIVPVTF
+1114 TFATFLTLIIVPSM
-1129 YLSKRAALK
+1129 YYIIHLGRIKLK
-1138 IREFKL
+1138 NI
-1144 N
+1144 

>member
-515 MTYILGGLAIV
+515 MTYILGGLAII

-1021 QLLLDRKKEELNV
+1021 QLLFDRKKIDLN
-1034 EKDNMLSKDQI
+1034 MSKDEI
-1045 FEAIV
+1045 IDKMTAMELVKTA
-1050 SGGKARLRPVIL
+1050 GKARLKPVLL

-1067 ILGLIPL
+1067 IFGLIPL
-1074 AIGLN
+1074 AVGLN
-1079 IDLMSLFS
+1079 IDFFSLFANW
-1087 SGNPNIYVGGDN
+1087 NPNVYLGGDN

-1107 WTVIFGL
+1107 WTVIFGI
-1114 TFATFLTLVIVPVTF
+1114 TFATFLTLIIVPSM
-1129 YLSKRAALK
+1129 YYIIHLARIKLK
-1138 IREFKL
+1138 NI
-1144 N
+1144 

>member
-595 LFFVSILLMAIFPP
+595 LFFISILLMAIFPP

-834 INVRFDEEFKNDINS
+834 INVRFDEKFKNDINS

-974 SIVLSFTGVFLGI
+974 SIVLCFTGVFLGI

-1021 QLLLDRKKEELNV
+1021 QLLFDRKKIDLN
-1034 EKDNMLSKDQI
+1034 MSKDEI
-1045 FEAIV
+1045 IDKMTAMELVKTA
-1050 SGGKARLRPVIL
+1050 GKARLKPVLL

-1067 ILGLIPL
+1067 IFGLIPL
-1074 AIGLN
+1074 AVGLN
-1079 IDLMSLFS
+1079 IDFFSLFANW
-1087 SGNPNIYVGGDN
+1087 NPNVYLGGDN

-1107 WTVIFGL
+1107 WTVIFGI
-1114 TFATFLTLVIVPVTF
+1114 TFATFLTLIIVPSM
-1129 YLSKRAALK
+1129 YYIIHLARIKLK
-1138 IREFKL
+1138 NI
-1144 N
+1144 

>member
-24 LMTIFLVSGITA
+24 LMIIFLVSGITA

-48 NSSNIFVTTIFPGN
+48 NSSNIFVTTVFPGN
-62 NAEEIEKLIT
+62 NAEEMEKLIT

-95 ISIINIEFDDDIPTE
+95 ISIINIEFDDEIPTAL
-110 VARLRVKDL
+110 ARQRVKDL

-170 EYLDTRIERLPQVKT
+170 EYLDTRIERLPQGKT

-190 IQDFEVEIAVNP
+190 IQDFEVEVAVDP
-202 YKMKATKT
+202 YMMKATKT
-210 SFGNI
+210 SFGDI
-215 INAISQENI
+215 INAIAQENV
-224 TISAGSLISDGQRR
+224 TVSAGSLISAGQRR

-247 DPSQLNRLIVKR
+247 NPNELNRIIVKR
-259 DDGPVY
+259 DNGPVY

-270 SVSFREKEATS
+270 SISFKEKEITS
-281 FTRSFDQKTVMLEV
+281 YTRSFDKKTIMLEV

-305 ASNSIQEIIKDAKEN
+305 ASNSIQEIIDEAKES

-391 FTLNRMV
+391 LTLNRMV

-423 MSKEGMSRV
+423 MSKEGISRV

-500 MDLSEREISRTNLMK
+500 MDLSEREISRKNLMR
-515 MTYILGGLAIV
+515 MTYVLGGFAII
-526 FVLFQDT
+526 FVLFNDT

-545 LFWSYKYVI
+545 LFWSYKYII
-554 KNSAVKFQN
+554 KNSAIRFQN
-563 TLLVKL
+563 TFLVRL
-569 ENRYNEFLSFALA
+569 ENLYNSFLSYALSGIRPFLFLAGTFAL
-582 GFRPYLFLLGTIS
+582 
-595 LFFVSILLMAIFPP
+595 FVFSIVLMGIFPP
-609 KVEFFPDNEPQQ
+609 KIEFFPDNEPQQ

-630 GTDIKKTNETSMLIE
+630 GTDIEKTNETSKQIE
-645 SEVYKVVNNSKYID
+645 SEIYKVANNSKYFD
-659 NGYNFLVES
+659 GDYNFLVES

-691 HKALITMTMREFKFR
+691 HKALITMTMREFKYR
-706 RGMSSEELRKE
+706 RGMSSEELRKD
-717 IQVELIEKFPG
+717 IQLELIGRFPG

-738 GPPGGYPVNIEIYGE
+738 GPPGGYPVNIEIYGD
-753 DYEQLIET
+753 DYEKLIET
-761 AISMKNYLNQEN
+761 AISMKNYLNKEN

-779 LKIDVSRSKPGLEFN
+779 LKIDVSRSKPGLEFI

-817 IIGSKAGI
+817 IIGSKAGV
-825 YKLRGEDYE
+825 YKLKGEDYQ
-834 INVRFDEEFKNDINS
+834 INVRLDEEYKNNINT
-849 IINQNIVFR
+849 IINQNIIFR
-858 DQSTGKTKEVP
+858 DQATGKTKEVP
-869 IASIVD
+869 IASVVNER
-875 QKNITSF
+875 NITSF
-882 SAIKHIDLQRVVTLY
+882 SAIKHINLQRVVTLY

-913 EIALSGYEAPQGVEY
+913 EISLSGFETPKGVDF

-937 SENQEFLSGALLT
+937 AENQSFLSGALLT
-950 GIALIILLLVFQFN
+950 GIALIILILVFQFN

-974 SIVLSFTGVFLGI
+974 SIILSFTGVFLGI

-1021 QLLLDRKKEELNV
+1021 QLLFDRKKIDLN
-1034 EKDNMLSKDQI
+1034 LSKEDI
-1045 FEAIV
+1045 IDKNIALDLV
-1050 SGGKARLRPVIL
+1050 KTAGKARLKPVLL

-1067 ILGLIPL
+1067 IFGLIPL
-1074 AIGLN
+1074 AVGLN
-1079 IDLMSLFS
+1079 IDFFTLFADW
-1087 SGNPNIYVGGDN
+1087 NANIYIGGDN

-1107 WTVIFGL
+1107 WTVIFGI
-1114 TFATFLTLVIVPVTF
+1114 TFATFLTLIIVPSM
-1129 YLSKRAALK
+1129 YYIIHLGRIKLK
-1138 IREFKL
+1138 NI
-1144 N
+1144 

>member
-1 MNKKNKEFFLSSWA
+1 MDKKNKEFFLSSWA

-170 EYLDTRIERLPQVKT
+170 EYLDTRIERLPEVKT

-202 YKMKATKT
+202 YQMKATKT
-210 SFGNI
+210 SFSNI

-224 TISAGSLISDGQRR
+224 TVSAGSLISDGQRR

-247 DPSQLNRLIVKR
+247 DPKELNRLIVKR

-270 SVSFREKEATS
+270 LVSFKEKEATS

-305 ASNSIQEIIKDAKEN
+305 ASNSIQKIIKEAKEN
-320 FLPENLDVVVQ
+320 FLPENLDVVIQ

-423 MSKEGMSRV
+423 MSREGLSRV

-526 FVLFQDT
+526 FVLFKDT

-545 LFWSYKYVI
+545 LFWAYKYVI

-595 LFFVSILLMAIFPP
+595 LFFISILLMAIFPP

-645 SEVYKVVNNSKYID
+645 SEIYKVVNNSKYID

-834 INVRFDEEFKNDINS
+834 INVRLDEEFRNDINS

-928 KFTGEIKQQ
+928 RFTGEIKQQ

-974 SIVLSFTGVFLGI
+974 SIVLSFTGVFMGI
-987 VIFNLTFSILMT
+987 IIFNLTFSILMT

-1021 QLLLDRKKEELNV
+1021 QLLFDRKKIDLN
-1034 EKDNMLSKDQI
+1034 MSKDEI
-1045 FEAIV
+1045 IDKVTAMELVKTA
-1050 SGGKARLRPVIL
+1050 GKARLKPVIL

-1067 ILGLIPL
+1067 IFGLIPL
-1074 AIGLN
+1074 AVGLN
-1079 IDLMSLFS
+1079 IDFFSLFANW
-1087 SGNPNIYVGGDN
+1087 NPNVYLGGDN

-1107 WTVIFGL
+1107 WTVIFGI
-1114 TFATFLTLVIVPVTF
+1114 TFATFLTLIIVPSM
-1129 YLSKRAALK
+1129 YYIIHLARIKLK
-1138 IREFKL
+1138 NI
-1144 N
+1144 

>member
-1 MNKKNKEFFLSSWA
+1 MCIRDS
-15 INNKTIIYV
+15 
-24 LMTIFLVSGITA
+24 
-36 YKTMPR
+36 
-42 ELFPEI
+42 
-48 NSSNIFVTTIFPGN
+48 
-62 NAEEIEKLIT
+62 
-72 DPLEQEI
+72 
-79 KGVIGLIE
+79 
-87 IESTSSEG
+87 
-95 ISIINIEFDDDIPTE
+95 
-110 VARLRVKDL
+110 
-119 VDNVTVGDD
+119 NVTVGDD

-858 DQSTGKTKEVP
+858 DQSTGKTNEVP

-1021 QLLLDRKKEELNV
+1021 QLLFDRKKIDLN
-1034 EKDNMLSKDQI
+1034 MSKDEI
-1045 FEAIV
+1045 IDKMTAMELVKTA
-1050 SGGKARLRPVIL
+1050 GKARLKPVLL

-1067 ILGLIPL
+1067 IFGLIPL
-1074 AIGLN
+1074 AVGLN
-1079 IDLMSLFS
+1079 IDFFSLFANW
-1087 SGNPNIYVGGDN
+1087 NPNVYLGGDN

-1107 WTVIFGL
+1107 WTVIFGI
-1114 TFATFLTLVIVPVTF
+1114 TFATFLTLIIVPSM
-1129 YLSKRAALK
+1129 YYIIHLARIKLK
-1138 IREFKL
+1138 NI
-1144 N
+1144 

>member
-1 MNKKNKEFFLSSWA
+1 MDKKNKEFFLSSWA

-160 YKVEELKEYA
+160 YKVEEFKEYA
-170 EYLDTRIERLPQVKT
+170 EYLDTRIERLPEVKT

-202 YKMKATKT
+202 YQMKATKT
-210 SFGNI
+210 SFSNI

-224 TISAGSLISDGQRR
+224 TVSAGSLISDGQRR

-247 DPSQLNRLIVKR
+247 DPKELNRLIVKR

-270 SVSFREKEATS
+270 LVSFREKEATS

-305 ASNSIQEIIKDAKEN
+305 ASNSIQEIIKEAKEN
-320 FLPENLDVVVQ
+320 FLPENLDVVIQ

-423 MSKEGMSRV
+423 MSKEGLSRV

-500 MDLSEREISRTNLMK
+500 MDLSEREISRTNLIK
-515 MTYILGGLAIV
+515 MTYILGGLALV
-526 FVLFQDT
+526 FVLFKDT
-533 RAIGSLLAFICF
+533 RAIGSLLAFVCF
-545 LFWSYKYVI
+545 LFWAYKYVI
-554 KNSAVKFQN
+554 KNSAIKFQN

-569 ENRYNEFLSFALA
+569 ENRYNQFLSFALA

-595 LFFVSILLMAIFPP
+595 LFFISILLMAIFPP

-645 SEVYKVVNNSKYID
+645 SEIYKVVNNSKYID

-834 INVRFDEEFKNDINS
+834 INVRLDEEFRNDINS

-875 QKNITSF
+875 QRNITSF

-928 KFTGEIKQQ
+928 RFTGEIKQQ

-974 SIVLSFTGVFLGI
+974 SIVLSFTGVFMGI
-987 VIFNLTFSILMT
+987 IIFNLTFSILMT

-1021 QLLLDRKKEELNV
+1021 QLLFDRKKIDLN
-1034 EKDNMLSKDQI
+1034 MSKD
-1045 FEAIV
+1045 EIV
-1050 SGGKARLRPVIL
+1050 DKVTAMELVKTAGKARLKPVLL

-1067 ILGLIPL
+1067 IFGLIPL
-1074 AIGLN
+1074 AVGLN
-1079 IDLMSLFS
+1079 IDFFSLFA
-1087 SGNPNIYVGGDN
+1087 NWDPNVYLGGDN

-1107 WTVIFGL
+1107 WTVIFGI
-1114 TFATFLTLVIVPVTF
+1114 TFATFLTLIIVPSM
-1129 YLSKRAALK
+1129 YYIIHLARIKLK
-1138 IREFKL
+1138 NI
-1144 N
+1144 

>member
-1 MNKKNKEFFLSSWA
+1 MDKKNKEFFLSSWA

-24 LMTIFLVSGITA
+24 LMIIFLISGISA

-48 NSSNIFVTTIFPGN
+48 NSSNIFITTVFPGN
-62 NAEEIEKLIT
+62 NAEEMEKLIT

-95 ISIINIEFDDDIPTE
+95 ISIINIEFDDEIPTAL
-110 VARLRVKDL
+110 ARQRVKDL
-119 VDNVTVGDD
+119 VENVTVGDD

-185 VEVRG
+185 VEIRG
-190 IQDFEVEIAVNP
+190 IQDFEVEVAVNP
-202 YKMKATKT
+202 YMMKATKT
-210 SFGNI
+210 SYSDI
-215 INAISQENI
+215 INAIAQENV

-247 DPSQLNRLIVKR
+247 DPSELNRIIVKR
-259 DDGPVY
+259 DNGPVY

-270 SVSFREKEATS
+270 SISFKEKEITS
-281 FTRSFDQKTVMLEV
+281 YTRSFDKKTVMLEV

-305 ASNSIQEIIKDAKEN
+305 ASNSIQEIIQEAKED
-320 FLPENLDVVVQ
+320 FLPSNLEVVIQ

-391 FTLNRMV
+391 LTLNRMV

-423 MSKEGMSRV
+423 MSKEGVPRI

-478 SAILGSSLIVA
+478 SAVLGSSLIVA

-500 MDLSEREISRTNLMK
+500 MDLSEKEISRKNLMR

-554 KNSAVKFQN
+554 KNQAIRFQN
-563 TLLVKL
+563 TFLVRL
-569 ENRYNEFLSFALA
+569 ENKYNDFLSFALE
-582 GFRPYLFLLGTIS
+582 GIRPFLFLAGTFL
-595 LFFVSILLMAIFPP
+595 LFITSIVLMGIFPP
-609 KVEFFPDNEPQQ
+609 KIEFFPDNEPQQ

-630 GTDIKKTNETSMLIE
+630 GTDIEKTNETLKQIE
-645 SEVYKVVNNSKYID
+645 SEIYEVINNPKYLD
-659 NGYNFLVES
+659 GDYNFLVES

-691 HKALITMTMREFKFR
+691 HKALITMTMREFKYR
-706 RGMSSEELRKE
+706 RGMSSEELRKDV
-717 IQVELIEKFPG
+717 QLELIGRFPG

-738 GPPGGYPVNIEIYGE
+738 GPPGGYPVNIEIYGD
-753 DYEQLIET
+753 DYEKLIET
-761 AISMKNYLNQEN
+761 AISMKNYLNKEN

-779 LKIDVSRSKPGLEFN
+779 LKIDVSRSKPGLEFQ

-801 ELGIPTGLV
+801 ELGIPTGLI

-817 IIGSKAGI
+817 IIGTKAGV
-825 YKLRGEDYE
+825 YKLNGDDYQ
-834 INVRFDEEFKNDINS
+834 INVRLDEDYKNNINT
-849 IINQNIVFR
+849 IINQNIIFR
-858 DQSTGKTKEVP
+858 DQSNGKTKEIP
-869 IASIVD
+869 IASVVTE
-875 QKNITSF
+875 KNITSF
-882 SAIKHIDLQRVVTLY
+882 SAIKHKDLQRSVTLY

-905 ANEIVNTA
+905 ANEIVNSA
-913 EIALSGYEAPQGVEY
+913 EISLSGFETPQGVDF

-937 SENQEFLSGALLT
+937 AENQSFLSGALLT
-950 GIALIILLLVFQFN
+950 GIALILLLLVFQFN

-974 SIVLSFTGVFLGI
+974 SIILSFTGVFLGI

-1021 QLLLDRKKEELNV
+1021 QLLFDRKKIDLN
-1034 EKDNMLSKDQI
+1034 LSKDEI
-1045 FEAIV
+1045 IEKSIALDLIKTA
-1050 SGGKARLRPVIL
+1050 GKARLKPVLL

-1067 ILGLIPL
+1067 IFGLIPL

-1079 IDLMSLFS
+1079 IDFFSLFA
-1087 SGNPNIYVGGDN
+1087 NWDANVYIGGDN

-1107 WTVIFGL
+1107 WTVIFGI
-1114 TFATFLTLVIVPVTF
+1114 TFATFLTLIIVPSM
-1129 YLSKRAALK
+1129 YYIIHLGRIKLK
-1138 IREFKL
+1138 NI
-1144 N
+1144 

>member
-595 LFFVSILLMAIFPP
+595 LFFISILLMAIFPP

-1021 QLLLDRKKEELNV
+1021 QLLFDRKKIDLN
-1034 EKDNMLSKDQI
+1034 MSKDEI
-1045 FEAIV
+1045 IDKMTAMELVKTA
-1050 SGGKARLRPVIL
+1050 GKARLKPVLL

-1067 ILGLIPL
+1067 IFGLIPL
-1074 AIGLN
+1074 AVGLN
-1079 IDLMSLFS
+1079 IDFFSLFANW
-1087 SGNPNIYVGGDN
+1087 NPNVYLGGDN

-1107 WTVIFGL
+1107 WTVIFGI
-1114 TFATFLTLVIVPVTF
+1114 TFATFLTLIIVPSM
-1129 YLSKRAALK
+1129 YYIIHLARIKLK
-1138 IREFKL
+1138 NI
-1144 N
+1144 

>member
-1 MNKKNKEFFLSSWA
+1 MDKKNKEFFLSSWA

-24 LMTIFLVSGITA
+24 LMIIFLISGISA

-48 NSSNIFVTTIFPGN
+48 NSSNIFITTVFPGN
-62 NAEEIEKLIT
+62 NAEEMEKLIT

-95 ISIINIEFDDDIPTE
+95 ISIINIEFDDEIPTAL
-110 VARLRVKDL
+110 ARQRVKDL
-119 VDNVTVGDD
+119 VENVTVGDD

-185 VEVRG
+185 VEIRG
-190 IQDFEVEIAVNP
+190 IQDFEVEVAVNP
-202 YKMKATKT
+202 YMMKATKT
-210 SFGNI
+210 SYSDI
-215 INAISQENI
+215 INAIAQENV

-247 DPSQLNRLIVKR
+247 DPSELNRIIVKR
-259 DDGPVY
+259 DNGPVY

-270 SVSFREKEATS
+270 SISFKEKEITS
-281 FTRSFDQKTVMLEV
+281 YTRSFDKKTVMLEV

-305 ASNSIQEIIKDAKEN
+305 ASNSIQEIIQEAKED
-320 FLPENLDVVVQ
+320 FLPSNLEVVIQ

-391 FTLNRMV
+391 LTLNRMV

-423 MSKEGMSRV
+423 MSKEGVPRI

-478 SAILGSSLIVA
+478 SAVLGSSLIVA

-500 MDLSEREISRTNLMK
+500 MDLSEKEISRKNLMR
-515 MTYILGGLAIV
+515 MTYILGSLAIV

-545 LFWSYKYVI
+545 LFWSYKYFI
-554 KNSAVKFQN
+554 KNQAIRFQN
-563 TLLVKL
+563 TFLVRL
-569 ENRYNEFLSFALA
+569 ENKYNDFLSFALE
-582 GFRPYLFLLGTIS
+582 GIRPFLFLGGTFL
-595 LFFVSILLMAIFPP
+595 LFITSIVLMGIFPP
-609 KVEFFPDNEPQQ
+609 KIEFFPDNEPQQ

-630 GTDIKKTNETSMLIE
+630 GTDIEKTNETLKQIE
-645 SEVYKVVNNSKYID
+645 SEIYEVINNPKYLD
-659 NGYNFLVES
+659 GDYNFLVES

-691 HKALITMTMREFKFR
+691 HKALITMTMREFKYR
-706 RGMSSEELRKE
+706 RGMSSEELRKDV
-717 IQVELIEKFPG
+717 QLELIGRFPG

-738 GPPGGYPVNIEIYGE
+738 GPPGGYPVNIEIYGD
-753 DYEQLIET
+753 DYEKLIET
-761 AISMKNYLNQEN
+761 AISMKNYLNKEN

-779 LKIDVSRSKPGLEFN
+779 LKIDVSRSKPGLEFQ

-801 ELGIPTGLV
+801 ELGIPTGLI

-817 IIGSKAGI
+817 IIGTKAGV
-825 YKLRGEDYE
+825 YKLNGDDYQ
-834 INVRFDEEFKNDINS
+834 INVRLDEDYKNNINT
-849 IINQNIVFR
+849 IINQNIIFR
-858 DQSTGKTKEVP
+858 DQSNGKTKEIP
-869 IASIVD
+869 IASVVTE
-875 QKNITSF
+875 KNITSF
-882 SAIKHIDLQRVVTLY
+882 SAIKHKDLQRSVTLY

-905 ANEIVNTA
+905 ANEIVNSA
-913 EIALSGYEAPQGVEY
+913 EISLSGFETPQGVDF

-937 SENQEFLSGALLT
+937 AENQSFLSGALLT
-950 GIALIILLLVFQFN
+950 GIALILLLLVFQFN

-974 SIVLSFTGVFLGI
+974 SIILSFTGVFLGI

-1021 QLLLDRKKEELNV
+1021 QLLFDRKKIDLN
-1034 EKDNMLSKDQI
+1034 LSKNEIIEKSIALDLI
-1045 FEAIV
+1045 KTA
-1050 SGGKARLRPVIL
+1050 GKARLKPVLL

-1067 ILGLIPL
+1067 IFGLIPL

-1079 IDLMSLFS
+1079 IDFFSLFA
-1087 SGNPNIYVGGDN
+1087 NWNANIYIGGDN

-1107 WTVIFGL
+1107 WTVIFGI
-1114 TFATFLTLVIVPVTF
+1114 TFATFLTLIIVPSM
-1129 YLSKRAALK
+1129 YYIIHLGRIKLK
-1138 IREFKL
+1138 NI
-1144 N
+1144 

>member
-24 LMTIFLVSGITA
+24 LMIIFLVSGITA

-48 NSSNIFVTTIFPGN
+48 NSSNIFVTTVFPGN
-62 NAEEIEKLIT
+62 NAEEMEKLIT

-95 ISIINIEFDDDIPTE
+95 ISIINIEFDDEIPTAL
-110 VARLRVKDL
+110 ARQRVKDL

-190 IQDFEVEIAVNP
+190 IQDFEVEVAVDP
-202 YKMKATKT
+202 YMMKATKT
-210 SFGNI
+210 SFGDI
-215 INAISQENI
+215 INAIAQENV
-224 TISAGSLISDGQRR
+224 TVSAGSLISAGQRR

-247 DPSQLNRLIVKR
+247 NPNELNRIIVKR
-259 DDGPVY
+259 DNGPVY

-270 SVSFREKEATS
+270 SISFKEKEITS
-281 FTRSFDQKTVMLEV
+281 YTRSFDKKTIMLEV

-305 ASNSIQEIIKDAKEN
+305 ASNSIQEIIDEAKES

-391 FTLNRMV
+391 LTLNRMV

-423 MSKEGMSRV
+423 MSKEGVSRV

-500 MDLSEREISRTNLMK
+500 MDLSEREISRKNLMR
-515 MTYILGGLAIV
+515 MTYVLGGFAII
-526 FVLFQDT
+526 FVLFNDT

-545 LFWSYKYVI
+545 LFWSYKYII
-554 KNSAVKFQN
+554 KNSAIRFQN
-563 TLLVKL
+563 TFLVRL
-569 ENRYNEFLSFALA
+569 ENLYNSFLSYALSGIRPFLFLAGTFAL
-582 GFRPYLFLLGTIS
+582 
-595 LFFVSILLMAIFPP
+595 FVFSIVLMGIFPP
-609 KVEFFPDNEPQQ
+609 KIEFFPDNEPQQ

-630 GTDIKKTNETSMLIE
+630 GTDIEKTNETSKQIE
-645 SEVYKVVNNSKYID
+645 SEIYKVANNSKYFD
-659 NGYNFLVES
+659 GDYNFLVES

-691 HKALITMTMREFKFR
+691 HKALITMTMREFKYR
-706 RGMSSEELRKE
+706 RGMSSEELRKD
-717 IQVELIEKFPG
+717 IQLELIGRFPG

-738 GPPGGYPVNIEIYGE
+738 GPPGGYPVNIEIYGD
-753 DYEQLIET
+753 DYEKLIET
-761 AISMKNYLNQEN
+761 AISMKNYLNKEN

-779 LKIDVSRSKPGLEFN
+779 LKIDVSRSKPGLEFI

-817 IIGSKAGI
+817 IIGSKAGV
-825 YKLRGEDYE
+825 YKLKGEDYQ
-834 INVRFDEEFKNDINS
+834 INVRLDEEYKNNINT
-849 IINQNIVFR
+849 IINQNIIFR
-858 DQSTGKTKEVP
+858 DQATGKTKEVP
-869 IASIVD
+869 IASVVNE
-875 QKNITSF
+875 KNITSF
-882 SAIKHIDLQRVVTLY
+882 SAIKHINLQRVVTLY

-913 EIALSGYEAPQGVEY
+913 EISLSGFETPKGVDF

-937 SENQEFLSGALLT
+937 ADNQSFLSGALLT
-950 GIALIILLLVFQFN
+950 GIALIILILVFQFN

-974 SIVLSFTGVFLGI
+974 SIILSFTGVFLGI

-1021 QLLLDRKKEELNV
+1021 QLLFDRKKIDLN
-1034 EKDNMLSKDQI
+1034 LSKEDI
-1045 FEAIV
+1045 IDKNIALDLV
-1050 SGGKARLRPVIL
+1050 KTAGKARLKPVLL

-1067 ILGLIPL
+1067 IFGLIPL
-1074 AIGLN
+1074 AVGLN
-1079 IDLMSLFS
+1079 IDFFTLFADW
-1087 SGNPNIYVGGDN
+1087 NANIYIGGDN

-1107 WTVIFGL
+1107 WTVIFGI
-1114 TFATFLTLVIVPVTF
+1114 TFATFLTLIIVPSM
-1129 YLSKRAALK
+1129 YYIIHLGRIKLK
-1138 IREFKL
+1138 NI
-1144 N
+1144 

>member
-1 MNKKNKEFFLSSWA
+1 MDKKNKEFFLSSWA

-170 EYLDTRIERLPQVKT
+170 EYLDTRIERLPEVKT

-202 YKMKATKT
+202 YQMKATKT
-210 SFGNI
+210 SFSNI

-224 TISAGSLISDGQRR
+224 TVSAGSLISDGQRR

-247 DPSQLNRLIVKR
+247 DPKELNRLIVKR

-270 SVSFREKEATS
+270 LVSFKEKEATS

-305 ASNSIQEIIKDAKEN
+305 ASNSIQKIIKEAKEN
-320 FLPENLDVVVQ
+320 FLPENLDVVIQ

-423 MSKEGMSRV
+423 MSREGLSRV

-489 IFFNSMLVSSF
+489 IFFNSMLVSNF

-526 FVLFQDT
+526 FVLFKDT
-533 RAIGSLLAFICF
+533 RAIGSLLVFICF
-545 LFWSYKYVI
+545 LFWAYKYVI

-595 LFFVSILLMAIFPP
+595 LFFISILLMAIFPP

-645 SEVYKVVNNSKYID
+645 SEIYKVVNDSKYID

-834 INVRFDEEFKNDINS
+834 INVRLDEEYRNNINS

-875 QKNITSF
+875 QNNITSF

-928 KFTGEIKQQ
+928 RFTGEIKQQ

-974 SIVLSFTGVFLGI
+974 SIVLSFTGVFMGI
-987 VIFNLTFSILMT
+987 IIFNLTFSILMT

-1021 QLLLDRKKEELNV
+1021 QLLFDRKKIDLN
-1034 EKDNMLSKDQI
+1034 MSKDEI
-1045 FEAIV
+1045 IDKVTAMELVKTA
-1050 SGGKARLRPVIL
+1050 GKARLKPVLL

-1067 ILGLIPL
+1067 IFGLIPL
-1074 AIGLN
+1074 AVGLN
-1079 IDLMSLFS
+1079 IDFFSLFANW
-1087 SGNPNIYVGGDN
+1087 NPNVYLGGDN

-1107 WTVIFGL
+1107 WTVIFGI
-1114 TFATFLTLVIVPVTF
+1114 TFATFLTLIIVPSM
-1129 YLSKRAALK
+1129 YYIIHLARIKLK
-1138 IREFKL
+1138 NI
-1144 N
+1144 

>member
-817 IIGSKAGI
+817 IIGSKAGV

-1021 QLLLDRKKEELNV
+1021 QLLFDRKKIDLN
-1034 EKDNMLSKDQI
+1034 MSKDEI
-1045 FEAIV
+1045 IDKMTAMELVKTA
-1050 SGGKARLRPVIL
+1050 GKARLKPVLL

-1067 ILGLIPL
+1067 IFGLIPL
-1074 AIGLN
+1074 AVGLN
-1079 IDLMSLFS
+1079 IDFFSLFANW
-1087 SGNPNIYVGGDN
+1087 NPNVYLGGDN

-1107 WTVIFGL
+1107 WTVIFGI
-1114 TFATFLTLVIVPVTF
+1114 TFATFLTLIIVPSM
-1129 YLSKRAALK
+1129 YYIIHLARIKLK
-1138 IREFKL
+1138 NI
-1144 N
+1144 

>member
-1 MNKKNKEFFLSSWA
+1 MDKKNKEFFLSSWA

-24 LMTIFLVSGITA
+24 LMIIFLISGISA

-48 NSSNIFVTTIFPGN
+48 NSSNIFITTVFPGN
-62 NAEEIEKLIT
+62 NAEEMEKLIT

-95 ISIINIEFDDDIPTE
+95 ISIINIEFDDEIPTAL
-110 VARLRVKDL
+110 ARQRVKDL
-119 VDNVTVGDD
+119 VENVTVGDD

-185 VEVRG
+185 VEIRG
-190 IQDFEVEIAVNP
+190 IQDFEVEVAVNP
-202 YKMKATKT
+202 YMMKATKT
-210 SFGNI
+210 SYSDI
-215 INAISQENI
+215 INAIAQENV

-247 DPSQLNRLIVKR
+247 DPSELKRIIVKR
-259 DDGPVY
+259 DNGPVY

-270 SVSFREKEATS
+270 SISFKEKEITS
-281 FTRSFDQKTVMLEV
+281 YTRSFDKKTVMPEV

-305 ASNSIQEIIKDAKEN
+305 ASNSIQEIIQEAKED
-320 FLPENLDVVVQ
+320 FLPSNLEVVIQ

-391 FTLNRMV
+391 LTLNRMV

-423 MSKEGMSRV
+423 MSKEGVPRI

-478 SAILGSSLIVA
+478 SAVLGSSLIVA

-500 MDLSEREISRTNLMK
+500 MDLSEKEISRKNLMR
-515 MTYILGGLAIV
+515 MTYILGSLAIV

-545 LFWSYKYVI
+545 LFWSYKYFI
-554 KNSAVKFQN
+554 KNQAIRFQN
-563 TLLVKL
+563 TFLVRL
-569 ENRYNEFLSFALA
+569 ENKYNDFLSFALE
-582 GFRPYLFLLGTIS
+582 GIRPFLFLAGTFL
-595 LFFVSILLMAIFPP
+595 LFITSIVLMGIFPP
-609 KVEFFPDNEPQQ
+609 KIEFFPDNEPQQ

-630 GTDIKKTNETSMLIE
+630 GTDIEKTNETLKQIE
-645 SEVYKVVNNSKYID
+645 SEIYEVINNPKYLD
-659 NGYNFLVES
+659 GDYNFLVES

-691 HKALITMTMREFKFR
+691 HKALITMTMREFKYR
-706 RGMSSEELRKE
+706 RGMSSEELRKDV
-717 IQVELIEKFPG
+717 QLELIGRFPG

-738 GPPGGYPVNIEIYGE
+738 GPPGGYPVNIEIYGD
-753 DYEQLIET
+753 DYEKLIET
-761 AISMKNYLNQEN
+761 AISMKNYLNKEN

-779 LKIDVSRSKPGLEFN
+779 LKIDVSRSKPGLEFQ

-801 ELGIPTGLV
+801 ELGIPTGLI

-817 IIGSKAGI
+817 IIGTKAGV
-825 YKLRGEDYE
+825 YKLNGDDYQ
-834 INVRFDEEFKNDINS
+834 INVRLDEDYKNNINT
-849 IINQNIVFR
+849 IINQNIIFR
-858 DQSTGKTKEVP
+858 DQSNGKTKEIP
-869 IASIVD
+869 IASVVTE
-875 QKNITSF
+875 KNITSF
-882 SAIKHIDLQRVVTLY
+882 SAIKHKDLQRSVTLY

-905 ANEIVNTA
+905 ANEIVNSA
-913 EIALSGYEAPQGVEY
+913 EISLSGFETPQGVDF

-937 SENQEFLSGALLT
+937 AENQSFLSGALLT
-950 GIALIILLLVFQFN
+950 GIALILLLLVFQFN

-974 SIVLSFTGVFLGI
+974 SIILSFTGVFLGI

-1021 QLLLDRKKEELNV
+1021 QLLFDRKKIDLN
-1034 EKDNMLSKDQI
+1034 LSKNEIIEKSIALDLI
-1045 FEAIV
+1045 KTA
-1050 SGGKARLRPVIL
+1050 GKARLKPVLL

-1067 ILGLIPL
+1067 IFGLIPL

-1079 IDLMSLFS
+1079 IDFFSLFA
-1087 SGNPNIYVGGDN
+1087 NWNANIYIGGDN

-1107 WTVIFGL
+1107 WTVIFGI
-1114 TFATFLTLVIVPVTF
+1114 TFATFLTLIIVPSM
-1129 YLSKRAALK
+1129 YYIIHLGRIKLK
-1138 IREFKL
+1138 NI
-1144 N
+1144 

>member
-1021 QLLLDRKKEELNV
+1021 QLLFDRKKIDLN
-1034 EKDNMLSKDQI
+1034 MSKDEI
-1045 FEAIV
+1045 IDKMTAMELVKTA
-1050 SGGKARLRPVIL
+1050 GKARLKPVLL

-1067 ILGLIPL
+1067 IFGLIPL
-1074 AIGLN
+1074 AVGLN
-1079 IDLMSLFS
+1079 IDFFSLFANW
-1087 SGNPNIYVGGDN
+1087 NPNVYLGGDN

-1107 WTVIFGL
+1107 WTVIFGI
-1114 TFATFLTLVIVPVTF
+1114 TFATFLTLIIVPSM
-1129 YLSKRAALK
+1129 YYIIHLARIKLK
-1138 IREFKL
+1138 NI
-1144 N
+1144 

>member
-1 MNKKNKEFFLSSWA
+1 MDKKNKEFFLSSWA

-24 LMTIFLVSGITA
+24 LMIIFLISGVTA

-48 NSSNIFVTTIFPGN
+48 NSSNIFITTVFPGN
-62 NAEEIEKLIT
+62 NAEEMEKLIT

-79 KGVIGLIE
+79 KGVIGLID

-95 ISIINIEFDDDIPTE
+95 ISIINIEFDDEIPTAL
-110 VARLRVKDL
+110 ARQRVKDL

-128 WPTFNNAKVDPNI
+128 WPTFNNSKVDPNI

-160 YKVEELKEYA
+160 YKVDELKEYA
-170 EYLDTRIERLPQVKT
+170 EYIETRIERLPQVKT
-185 VEVRG
+185 VEIRG
-190 IQDFEVEIAVNP
+190 IQDFEVEVAVNP
-202 YKMKATKT
+202 YMMKATKT
-210 SFGNI
+210 SYSDI
-215 INAISQENI
+215 INAIAQENV

-247 DPSQLNRLIVKR
+247 DPSELNRIIVKR
-259 DDGPVY
+259 DNGPVY

-270 SVSFREKEATS
+270 SVSFKEKEITS
-281 FTRSFDQKTVMLEV
+281 YTRSFDKKTIMLEV
-295 VKRGGENAIF
+295 VKRGGQNAIF
-305 ASNSIQEIIKDAKEN
+305 ASNSIQEIIREAKKD
-320 FLPENLDVVVQ
+320 FLPSNLEVVIQ

-391 FTLNRMV
+391 LTLNRMV

-423 MSKEGMSRV
+423 MSKEGVPRI

-500 MDLSEREISRTNLMK
+500 MDLSEKEISRKNLLR
-515 MTYILGGLAIV
+515 MTYILGGFAIV

-533 RAIGSLLAFICF
+533 RAIGTLLAFICF

-554 KNSAVKFQN
+554 KNLAIRFQN
-563 TLLVKL
+563 TFLIRL
-569 ENRYNEFLSFALA
+569 ENIYNDFLSFALS
-582 GFRPYLFLLGTIS
+582 GIRPFLFLAGTFL
-595 LFFVSILLMAIFPP
+595 LFITSIVLMGIFPP
-609 KVEFFPDNEPQQ
+609 KIEFFPDNEPQQ

-630 GTDIKKTNETSMLIE
+630 GTDIEKTNETLIQIE
-645 SEVYKVVNNSKYID
+645 SEIYEVINNPKYLD
-659 NGYNFLVES
+659 GDYNFLVES

-691 HKALITMTMREFKFR
+691 HKALITMTMREFKYR
-706 RGMSSEELRKE
+706 RGMSSEELRKD
-717 IQVELIEKFPG
+717 IQLELIDRFPG
-728 IAISVEKDSQ
+728 IAISVEKDTQ
-738 GPPGGYPVNIEIYGE
+738 GPPGGYPVNIEIYGD
-753 DYEQLIET
+753 DYERLIET
-761 AISMKNYLNQEN
+761 AISMKNYLNKEN

-779 LKIDVSRSKPGLEFN
+779 LKIDVSRSKPGLEFQ

-801 ELGIPTGLV
+801 ELGIPTGLI

-817 IIGSKAGI
+817 IIGTKAGV
-825 YKLRGEDYE
+825 YKINGDDYQ
-834 INVRFDEEFKNDINS
+834 INVRLDEDYKNSINT
-849 IINQNIVFR
+849 IINQNIIFR
-858 DQSTGKTKEVP
+858 DQSNGKIKEIP
-869 IASIVD
+869 IASVVTE
-875 QKNITSF
+875 KNITSF
-882 SAIKHIDLQRVVTLY
+882 SAIKHKELQRSVTLY

-905 ANEIVNTA
+905 ANEIVNSA
-913 EIALSGYEAPQGVEY
+913 EISLSGFETPKGVDF

-937 SENQEFLSGALLT
+937 AENQSFLSGALLT
-950 GIALIILLLVFQFN
+950 GIALIVLILVFQFN

-969 FIVLA
+969 LIVLA
-974 SIVLSFTGVFLGI
+974 SIILSFTGVFLGI

-1021 QLLLDRKKEELNV
+1021 QLLFDRKKIDLN
-1034 EKDNMLSKDQI
+1034 LSKDEI
-1045 FEAIV
+1045 IEKSIALNLIKTA
-1050 SGGKARLRPVIL
+1050 GKARLKPVLL

-1067 ILGLIPL
+1067 IFGLIPL

-1079 IDLMSLFS
+1079 IDFFSLFA
-1087 SGNPNIYVGGDN
+1087 NWNANIYIGGDN
-1099 VIFWGPLA
+1099 VVFWGPLA
-1107 WTVIFGL
+1107 WTVIFGI
-1114 TFATFLTLVIVPVTF
+1114 TFATFLTLIIVPSM
-1129 YLSKRAALK
+1129 YYIIHLGRIKLK
-1138 IREFKL
+1138 NI
-1144 N
+1144 

>member
-1 MNKKNKEFFLSSWA
+1 MDKKNKEFFLSSWA

-24 LMTIFLVSGITA
+24 LMIIFLISGVTA

-48 NSSNIFVTTIFPGN
+48 NSSNIFITTVFPGN
-62 NAEEIEKLIT
+62 NAEEMEKLIT

-79 KGVIGLIE
+79 KGVIGLID

-95 ISIINIEFDDDIPTE
+95 ISIINIEFDDEIPTAL
-110 VARLRVKDL
+110 ARQRVKDL

-128 WPTFNNAKVDPNI
+128 WPTFNNSKVDPNI

-170 EYLDTRIERLPQVKT
+170 EYIETRIERLPQVKT
-185 VEVRG
+185 VEIRG
-190 IQDFEVEIAVNP
+190 IQDFEVEVAVNP
-202 YKMKATKT
+202 YMMKATKT
-210 SFGNI
+210 SYSDI
-215 INAISQENI
+215 INAIAQENV

-247 DPSQLNRLIVKR
+247 DPSELNRIIVKR
-259 DDGPVY
+259 DNGPVY

-270 SVSFREKEATS
+270 SVSFKEKEITS
-281 FTRSFDQKTVMLEV
+281 YTRSFDKKTIMLEV
-295 VKRGGENAIF
+295 VKRGGQNAIF
-305 ASNSIQEIIKDAKEN
+305 ASNSIQEIIREAKKD
-320 FLPENLDVVVQ
+320 FLPSNLEVVIQ

-391 FTLNRMV
+391 LTLNRMV

-423 MSKEGMSRV
+423 MSKEGVPRI
-432 QAAKLGIGEVALPII
+432 QAAKLVIGEVALPII

-500 MDLSEREISRTNLMK
+500 MDLSEKEISRKNLLR
-515 MTYILGGLAIV
+515 MTYILGGFAIV

-533 RAIGSLLAFICF
+533 RAIGTLLAFICF

-554 KNSAVKFQN
+554 KNLAIRFQN
-563 TLLVKL
+563 TFLIRL
-569 ENRYNEFLSFALA
+569 ENIYNDFLSFALS
-582 GFRPYLFLLGTIS
+582 GIRPFLFLAGTFL
-595 LFFVSILLMAIFPP
+595 LFITSIVLMGIFPP
-609 KVEFFPDNEPQQ
+609 KIEFFPDNEPQQ

-630 GTDIKKTNETSMLIE
+630 GTDIEKTNETLIQIE
-645 SEVYKVVNNSKYID
+645 SEIYEVINNPKYLD
-659 NGYNFLVES
+659 GDYNFLVES

-691 HKALITMTMREFKFR
+691 HKALITMTMREFKYR
-706 RGMSSEELRKE
+706 RGMSSEELRKD
-717 IQVELIEKFPG
+717 IQLELIDRFPG
-728 IAISVEKDSQ
+728 IAISVEKDTQ
-738 GPPGGYPVNIEIYGE
+738 GPPGGYPVNIEIYGD
-753 DYEQLIET
+753 DYERLIET
-761 AISMKNYLNQEN
+761 AISMKNYLNKEN

-779 LKIDVSRSKPGLEFN
+779 LKIDVSRSKPGLEFQ

-801 ELGIPTGLV
+801 ELGIPTGLI

-817 IIGSKAGI
+817 IIGTKAGV
-825 YKLRGEDYE
+825 YKINGDDYQ
-834 INVRFDEEFKNDINS
+834 INVRLDEDYKNSINT
-849 IINQNIVFR
+849 IINQNIIFR
-858 DQSTGKTKEVP
+858 DQSNGKIKEIP
-869 IASIVD
+869 IASVVTE
-875 QKNITSF
+875 KNITSF
-882 SAIKHIDLQRVVTLY
+882 SAIKHKELQRSVTLY

-905 ANEIVNTA
+905 ANEIVNSA
-913 EIALSGYEAPQGVEY
+913 EISLSGFETPKGVDF

-937 SENQEFLSGALLT
+937 AENQSFLSGALLT
-950 GIALIILLLVFQFN
+950 GIALIVLILVFQFN

-969 FIVLA
+969 LIVLA
-974 SIVLSFTGVFLGI
+974 SIILSFTGVFLGI

-1021 QLLLDRKKEELNV
+1021 QLLFDRKKIDLN
-1034 EKDNMLSKDQI
+1034 LSKDEI
-1045 FEAIV
+1045 IEKSIALNLIKTA
-1050 SGGKARLRPVIL
+1050 GKARLKPVLL

-1067 ILGLIPL
+1067 IFGLIPL

-1079 IDLMSLFS
+1079 IDFFSLFA
-1087 SGNPNIYVGGDN
+1087 NWNANIYIGGDN
-1099 VIFWGPLA
+1099 VVFWGPLA
-1107 WTVIFGL
+1107 WTVIFGI
-1114 TFATFLTLVIVPVTF
+1114 TFATFLTLIIVPSM
-1129 YLSKRAALK
+1129 YYIIHLGRIKLK
-1138 IREFKL
+1138 NI
-1144 N
+1144 

>member
-1 MNKKNKEFFLSSWA
+1 MDKKNKEFFLSSWA

-515 MTYILGGLAIV
+515 MTYILGGLALV

-1021 QLLLDRKKEELNV
+1021 QLLFDRKKIDLNMSKYEIIDKVTAMELV
-1034 EKDNMLSKDQI
+1034 KT
-1045 FEAIV
+1045 A
-1050 SGGKARLRPVIL
+1050 GKARLKPVLL

-1067 ILGLIPL
+1067 IFGLIPL
-1074 AIGLN
+1074 AVGLN
-1079 IDLMSLFS
+1079 IDFFSLFANW
-1087 SGNPNIYVGGDN
+1087 NPNVYLGGDN

-1107 WTVIFGL
+1107 WTVIFGI
-1114 TFATFLTLVIVPVTF
+1114 TFATFLTLIIVPSM
-1129 YLSKRAALK
+1129 YYIIHLARIKLK
-1138 IREFKL
+1138 NI
-1144 N
+1144 

>member
-128 WPTFNNAKVDPNI
+128 WPTFNNAKVDQNI

-190 IQDFEVEIAVNP
+190 RQDFEVEIAVNP

-215 INAISQENI
+215 INAIYQENI
-224 TISAGSLISDGQRR
+224 TVSAGSLISDGQRR

-817 IIGSKAGI
+817 IIGSKAGV

-1021 QLLLDRKKEELNV
+1021 QLLFDRKKIDLN
-1034 EKDNMLSKDQI
+1034 MSKDEI
-1045 FEAIV
+1045 IDKMTAMELVKTA
-1050 SGGKARLRPVIL
+1050 GKARLKPVLL

-1067 ILGLIPL
+1067 IFGLIPL
-1074 AIGLN
+1074 AVGLN
-1079 IDLMSLFS
+1079 IDFFSLFANW
-1087 SGNPNIYVGGDN
+1087 NPNVYLGGDN

-1107 WTVIFGL
+1107 WTVIFGI
-1114 TFATFLTLVIVPVTF
+1114 TFATFLTLIIVPSM
-1129 YLSKRAALK
+1129 YYIIHLARIKLK
-1138 IREFKL
+1138 NI
-1144 N
+1144 

>member
-270 SVSFREKEATS
+270 SVSFSEKDVTS

-305 ASNSIQEIIKDAKEN
+305 ASNSIQEIIKDAKQN

-500 MDLSEREISRTNLMK
+500 MDLSEREISRTNLIK

-630 GTDIKKTNETSMLIE
+630 GTDIKKTNETLMLIE

-717 IQVELIEKFPG
+717 IQLELLEKFPG

-858 DQSTGKTKEVP
+858 DQSTGKIQEVP

-1021 QLLLDRKKEELNV
+1021 QLLFDRKKIDLN
-1034 EKDNMLSKDQI
+1034 MSKDEI
-1045 FEAIV
+1045 IDKMTAMELVKTA
-1050 SGGKARLRPVIL
+1050 GKARLKPVLL

-1067 ILGLIPL
+1067 IFGLIPL
-1074 AIGLN
+1074 AVGLN
-1079 IDLMSLFS
+1079 IDFFSLFANW
-1087 SGNPNIYVGGDN
+1087 NPNVYLGGDN
-1099 VIFWGPLA
+1099 VVFWGPLA
-1107 WTVIFGL
+1107 WTVIFGI
-1114 TFATFLTLVIVPVTF
+1114 TFATFLTLIIVPSM
-1129 YLSKRAALK
+1129 YYIIHLARIKLK
-1138 IREFKL
+1138 NI
-1144 N
+1144 

>member
-1 MNKKNKEFFLSSWA
+1 MDKKNKEFFLSSWA

-24 LMTIFLVSGITA
+24 LMIIFLVSGITA
-36 YKTMPR
+36 YKIMPR

-62 NAEEIEKLIT
+62 NAEEMEKLIT

-95 ISIINIEFDDDIPTE
+95 ISIINIEFDDEIPTAL
-110 VARLRVKDL
+110 ARQRVKDL

-170 EYLDTRIERLPQVKT
+170 EYLDTRIERLPEVKT
-185 VEVRG
+185 VEIRG
-190 IQDFEVEIAVNP
+190 IQDFEVEVAIDP
-202 YKMKATKT
+202 YMMKATKT
-210 SFGNI
+210 SFSNV
-215 INAISQENI
+215 INAIAQENV

-247 DPSQLNRLIVKR
+247 NPTELNRIIVKR
-259 DDGPVY
+259 DNGPVY

-270 SVSFREKEATS
+270 SVSFKEKEITS
-281 FTRSFDQKTVMLEV
+281 YTRSFDKKTVMLEV

-305 ASNSIQEIIKDAKEN
+305 ASNSIQEIIQQAQES
-320 FLPENLDVVVQ
+320 FLPANLDVVVQ

-423 MSKEGMSRV
+423 MSKEGLPRI

-500 MDLSEREISRTNLMK
+500 MDLSEREISRKNLMR
-515 MTYILGGLAIV
+515 MTYVLGGFAII
-526 FVLFQDT
+526 FVLFNDT

-545 LFWSYKYVI
+545 LFWSYKYFV
-554 KNSAVKFQN
+554 KNQAIRFQN
-563 TLLVKL
+563 TFLVRL
-569 ENRYNEFLSFALA
+569 ENTYNDFLSFALS
-582 GFRPYLFLLGTIS
+582 GIRPFLFLAGTIA
-595 LFFVSILLMAIFPP
+595 LFVISIVLMGIFPP
-609 KVEFFPDNEPQQ
+609 KIEFFPDNEPQQ
-621 ILVYLEYPE
+621 ILVYIEYPE
-630 GTDIKKTNETSMLIE
+630 GTDIEKTNETSKQIE
-645 SEVYKVVNNSKYID
+645 SEIYKVANNSKYFD
-659 NGYNFLVES
+659 GDYNFLVES

-691 HKALITMTMREFKFR
+691 HKALITMTMREFKYR

-717 IQVELIEKFPG
+717 IQLELIGRFPG

-738 GPPGGYPVNIEIYGE
+738 GPPGGYPVNIEIYGD
-753 DYEQLIET
+753 DYEELIET
-761 AISMKNYLNQEN
+761 AISMKNYLNKEN

-779 LKIDVSRSKPGLEFN
+779 LKIDVSRSKPGLEFR

-817 IIGSKAGI
+817 IIGSKAGV
-825 YKLRGEDYE
+825 YKLKGEDYQ
-834 INVRFDEEFKNDINS
+834 INVRLDEEYKNNINT
-849 IINQNIVFR
+849 IINQNIVFI

-869 IASIVD
+869 IASVVD
-875 QKNITSF
+875 ERNITSF

-913 EIALSGYEAPQGVEY
+913 EISLSGFQTPQGVDF

-937 SENQEFLSGALLT
+937 AENQSFLSGALLT
-950 GIALIILLLVFQFN
+950 GIALIVLILVFQFN

-974 SIVLSFTGVFLGI
+974 SIILSFTGVFLGI
-987 VIFNLTFSILMT
+987 IVFNLTFSILMT

-1014 VVLIDYT
+1014 VVLLDYT
-1021 QLLLDRKKEELNV
+1021 QLLFDRKKIDL
-1034 EKDNMLSKDQI
+1034 KLSKEDLI
-1045 FEAIV
+1045 DKNIALDLV
-1050 SGGKARLRPVIL
+1050 KTAGKARLKPVLL

-1067 ILGLIPL
+1067 IFGLIPL
-1074 AIGLN
+1074 AVGLN
-1079 IDLMSLFS
+1079 IDFFTLFADW
-1087 SGNPNIYVGGDN
+1087 NANIYLGGDN

-1107 WTVIFGL
+1107 WTVIFGI
-1114 TFATFLTLVIVPVTF
+1114 TFATFLTLIIVPSM
-1129 YLSKRAALK
+1129 YYIIHLGRIKLK
-1138 IREFKL
+1138 NI
-1144 N
+1144 

>member
-1021 QLLLDRKKEELNV
+1021 QLLFDRKKIDLN
-1034 EKDNMLSKDQI
+1034 MSKDEI
-1045 FEAIV
+1045 IDKLTAMELVKTA
-1050 SGGKARLRPVIL
+1050 GKARLKPVLL

-1067 ILGLIPL
+1067 IFGLIPL
-1074 AIGLN
+1074 AVGLN
-1079 IDLMSLFS
+1079 IDFFSLFANW
-1087 SGNPNIYVGGDN
+1087 NPNVYLGGDN

-1107 WTVIFGL
+1107 WTVIFGI
-1114 TFATFLTLVIVPVTF
+1114 TFATFLTLIIVPSM
-1129 YLSKRAALK
+1129 YYIIHLARIKLK
-1138 IREFKL
+1138 NI
-1144 N
+1144 

>member
-24 LMTIFLVSGITA
+24 LMIIFLVSGITA

-48 NSSNIFVTTIFPGN
+48 NSSNIFVTTVFPGN
-62 NAEEIEKLIT
+62 NAEEMEKLIT

-95 ISIINIEFDDDIPTE
+95 ISIINIEFDDEIPTAL
-110 VARLRVKDL
+110 ARQRVKDL

-190 IQDFEVEIAVNP
+190 IQDFEVEVAVDP
-202 YKMKATKT
+202 YMMKATKT
-210 SFGNI
+210 SFGDI
-215 INAISQENI
+215 INAIAQENV
-224 TISAGSLISDGQRR
+224 TVSAGSLISAGQRR

-247 DPSQLNRLIVKR
+247 NPNELNRIIVKR
-259 DDGPVY
+259 DNGPVY

-270 SVSFREKEATS
+270 SISFKEKEITS
-281 FTRSFDQKTVMLEV
+281 YTRSFDKKTIMLEV

-305 ASNSIQEIIKDAKEN
+305 ASNSIQEIIDEAKES

-391 FTLNRMV
+391 LTLNRMV

-423 MSKEGMSRV
+423 MSKEGISRV

-500 MDLSEREISRTNLMK
+500 MDLSEREISRKNLMR
-515 MTYILGGLAIV
+515 MTYVLGGFAII
-526 FVLFQDT
+526 FVLFNDT

-545 LFWSYKYVI
+545 LFWSYKYII
-554 KNSAVKFQN
+554 KNSAIRFQN
-563 TLLVKL
+563 TFLVRL
-569 ENRYNEFLSFALA
+569 ENLYNSFLSYALSGIRPFLFLAGTFAL
-582 GFRPYLFLLGTIS
+582 
-595 LFFVSILLMAIFPP
+595 FVFSIVLMGIFPP
-609 KVEFFPDNEPQQ
+609 KIEFFPDNEPQQ

-630 GTDIKKTNETSMLIE
+630 GTDIEKTNETSKQIE
-645 SEVYKVVNNSKYID
+645 SEIYKVANNSKYFD
-659 NGYNFLVES
+659 GDYNFLVES

-691 HKALITMTMREFKFR
+691 HKALITMTMREFKYR
-706 RGMSSEELRKE
+706 RGMSSEELRKD
-717 IQVELIEKFPG
+717 IQLELIGRFPG

-738 GPPGGYPVNIEIYGE
+738 GPPGGYPVNIEIYGD
-753 DYEQLIET
+753 DYEKLIET
-761 AISMKNYLNQEN
+761 AISMKNYLNKEN

-779 LKIDVSRSKPGLEFN
+779 LKIDVSRSKPGLEFI

-817 IIGSKAGI
+817 IIGSKAGV
-825 YKLRGEDYE
+825 YKLKGEDYQ
-834 INVRFDEEFKNDINS
+834 INVRLDEEYKNNINT
-849 IINQNIVFR
+849 IINQNIIFR
-858 DQSTGKTKEVP
+858 DQATGKTKEVP
-869 IASIVD
+869 IASVVNER
-875 QKNITSF
+875 NITSF
-882 SAIKHIDLQRVVTLY
+882 SAIKHINLQRVVTLY

-913 EIALSGYEAPQGVEY
+913 EISLSGFETPKGVDF

-937 SENQEFLSGALLT
+937 AENQSFLSGALLT
-950 GIALIILLLVFQFN
+950 GIALIILILVFQFN

-974 SIVLSFTGVFLGI
+974 SIILSFTGVFLGI

-1021 QLLLDRKKEELNV
+1021 QLLFDRKKIDLN
-1034 EKDNMLSKDQI
+1034 LSKEDI
-1045 FEAIV
+1045 IDKNIALDLV
-1050 SGGKARLRPVIL
+1050 KTAGKARLKPVLL

-1067 ILGLIPL
+1067 IFGLIPL
-1074 AIGLN
+1074 AVGLN
-1079 IDLMSLFS
+1079 IDFFTLFADW
-1087 SGNPNIYVGGDN
+1087 NANIYIGGDN

-1107 WTVIFGL
+1107 WTVIFGI
-1114 TFATFLTLVIVPVTF
+1114 TFATFLTLIIVPSM
-1129 YLSKRAALK
+1129 YYIIHLGRIKLK
-1138 IREFKL
+1138 NI
-1144 N
+1144 